1 MENAASHL
9 ELDTEQT
16 FKKKGRNKHMKR
28 LLPYMKGYWKECILG
43 PIFKLLEAI
52 FELIVPLVT
61 AKMIDVG
68 IASGDGGY
76 ICRMGGVLILLAAC
90 GLCFALICQY
100 FAAKCAYGFGTA
112 LRSAMYRHVN
122 TLSHSAVD
130 RLGTASLIT
139 RITSDTNSVQSGLNM
154 MIRLATRCPF
164 LIIGA
169 AVMAMRIDLKLSLV
183 FLIAIPIIG
192 GLLYGVTRWTVPRYG
207 ENQSRLDQIARHTR
221 ENLDGVRVIRA
232 FSRQE
237 EEIASYRQDCDTFAR
252 KSVSV
257 GRVGAI
263 LNPASFLIMNL
274 GIVAVL
280 WFGGIR
286 VDTGHLTQ
294 GELTAF
300 VNYMTQIALSMVR
313 MAELLVSFNKAAA
326 SAKRISDVLAEEP
339 EITDGSETA
348 AVRTDVPAVAFDHVT
363 FAYPGGGEAAL
374 HDISFSLNAGETL
387 GIIGGTGSGKSTVA
401 NLIPRFYDATRGSVQ
416 IYGKDVRSYDLRSLR
431 QLIGVVP
438 QKALLVSGTIG
449 DNLRWGREDAP
460 DQTLVQA
467 CQIAQA
473 WEFVSQTKDG
483 LETSVAQGGR
493 SLSGGQKQR
502 LTIARALVGAPEIL
516 ILDDS
521 MSALDYATDLA
532 LRQALQKELPQT
544 TKIVISQRAT
554 SIQHAD
560 HILVMEDGRCVGYGT
575 HETLLTDCPVY
586 EEIYRMQM
594 Q

>member
-1 MENAASHL
+1 MK
-9 ELDTEQT
+9 Q
-16 FKKKGRNKHMKR
+16 KKQGSVKR

-43 PIFKLLEAI
+43 PVFKLLEAI

-68 IASGDGGY
+68 IANRDAGY
-76 ICRMGGVLILLAAC
+76 IWKMGGAMLVLAAC
-90 GLCFALICQY
+90 GLAFALICQY
-100 FAAKCAYGFGTA
+100 YASKCAYGFGTA
-112 LRSAMYRHVN
+112 LRRALYHHVN

-130 RLGTASLIT
+130 RIGTASLIT
-139 RITSDTNSVQSGLNM
+139 RITSDTNTVQSGLNM

-169 AVMAMRIDLKLSLV
+169 AVMAMRIDLKLSII
-183 FLIAIPIIG
+183 FLIAIPVIG
-192 GLLYGVTRWTVPRYG
+192 VLLYSVTCWTIPRYG
-207 ENQSRLDQIARHTR
+207 ENQGKLDNIARHTR

-232 FSRQE
+232 FSRQD
-237 EEIASYRQDCDTFAR
+237 EEIASYREDCDVFAKR
-252 KSVSV
+252 SIAV

-263 LNPASFLIMNL
+263 LNPASFFIMNM

-313 MAELLVSFNKAAA
+313 MAELLISFNKAAA
-326 SAKRISDVLAEEP
+326 SAKRVSDVLAEESD
-339 EITDGSETA
+339 ITDGTETL
-348 AVRTDVPAVAFDHVT
+348 AVREDVPALVFDHVT
-363 FAYPGGGEAAL
+363 FSYPGGGESAIQ
-374 HDISFSLNAGETL
+374 DISFTLNAGETL

-401 NLIPRFYDATRGSVQ
+401 NLIPRFYNTTEGTVRV
-416 IYGKDVRSYDLRSLR
+416 YGEDVRSYTLDSLR
-431 QLIGVVP
+431 KIIGVVP
-438 QKALLVSGTIG
+438 QKASLVSGTIA
-449 DNLRWGREDAP
+449 DNLRWGDA
-460 DQTLVQA
+460 DANAEELEEA
-467 CQIAQA
+467 CRIAQA
-473 WEFVSQTKDG
+473 WEFVSQTPNG
-483 LETSVAQGGR
+483 LETKVTQGGR

-502 LTIARALVGAPEIL
+502 LTIARALTGHPKLL

-521 MSALDYATDLA
+521 MSALDYATDLE
-532 LRQALQKELPQT
+532 LRRQLASKMGDV
-544 TKIVISQRAT
+544 TKIMISQRAT

-560 HILVMEDGRCVGYGT
+560 HILVMDDGRCVGYGT
-575 HETLLTDCPVY
+575 HAELLEQCPVY
-586 EEIYRMQM
+586 ADIYRTQM

>member
-1 MENAASHL
+1 
-9 ELDTEQT
+9 
-16 FKKKGRNKHMKR
+16 MKR

-43 PIFKLLEAI
+43 PVFKLLEAI

-61 AKMIDVG
+61 ARMIDVG
-68 IASGDGGY
+68 IANRDMGY
-76 ICRMGGVLILLAAC
+76 IWRMGGLMIVLAAC
-90 GLCFALICQY
+90 GLLFALICQY
-100 FAAKCAYGFGTA
+100 FASKCAYGFGTA
-112 LRSAMYRHVN
+112 LRSALYRHVN
-122 TLSHSAVD
+122 TLSHSALD
-130 RLGTASLIT
+130 RIGTASLIT
-139 RITSDTNSVQSGLNM
+139 RITSDTNTVQSGLNM

-169 AVMAMRIDLKLSLV
+169 AIMAMRIDLKLSV
-183 FLIAIPIIG
+183 IFLIAIPIIG
-192 GLLYGVTRWTVPRYG
+192 VLLYGVTCWTIPRYG
-207 ENQSRLDQIARHTR
+207 ENQGKLDNIARHTR

-237 EEIASYRQDCDTFAR
+237 EEIASYREDCDVFAKR
-252 KSVSV
+252 SIAV

-280 WFGGIR
+280 WFGGVR

-313 MAELLVSFNKAAA
+313 MAELLISFNKAAA
-326 SAKRISDVLAEEP
+326 SAKRVSDILAEEP
-339 EITDGSETA
+339 DIVGGDA
-348 AVRTDVPAVAFDHVT
+348 ALNFRQEQPVLEFDHVT

-374 HDISFSLNAGETL
+374 SDISFFLLPGETL
-387 GIIGGTGSGKSTVA
+387 GIIGGTGSGKSTIA
-401 NLIPRFYDATRGSVQ
+401 NLIPRFYDTKEGSVR
-416 IYGKDVRSYDLRSLR
+416 ICGKDVRSYALEELR
-431 QLIGVVP
+431 QFVGVVP
-438 QKALLVSGTIG
+438 QRASLVTGTIA
-449 DNLRWGREDAP
+449 DNLRWGNPDA
-460 DQTLVQA
+460 DTAELEQA
-467 CQIAQA
+467 CKIAQA
-473 WEFVSQTKDG
+473 WEFVSQTPKG
-483 LETSVAQGGR
+483 LETPVTQGGR

-502 LTIARALVGAPEIL
+502 LTIARAMVGAPKLL

-532 LRQALQKELPQT
+532 LRRALAEKMQDV

-560 HILVMEDGRCVGYGT
+560 HILVMEDGKCVGYGT
-575 HETLLTDCPVY
+575 HEELLVQCPVY
-586 EEIYRMQM
+586 AEIFQTQM

>member
-1 MENAASHL
+1 MKP
-9 ELDTEQT
+9 
-16 FKKKGRNKHMKR
+16 KKAGSVRR

-68 IASGDGGY
+68 IANRDTGY
-76 ICRMGGVLILLAAC
+76 IWKMGGAMFLLAAC
-90 GLCFALICQY
+90 GLIFALICQY
-100 FAAKCAYGFGTA
+100 YASKCAYGFGTA
-112 LRSAMYRHVN
+112 LRRALYRHVN

-130 RLGTASLIT
+130 RIGTASLIT
-139 RITSDTNSVQSGLNM
+139 RITSDSNTVQSGLNM
-154 MIRLATRCPF
+154 VIRLATRCPF

-169 AVMAMRIDLKLSLV
+169 AIMAMRIDLKLSII

-192 GLLYGVTRWTVPRYG
+192 VLLYSVTCWTIPRYG
-207 ENQSRLDQIARHTR
+207 ENQGKLDNIARHTR

-232 FSRQE
+232 FSRQD
-237 EEIASYRQDCDTFAR
+237 EEIESYRNDCDVFAKR
-252 KSVSV
+252 SIAV

-263 LNPASFLIMNL
+263 LNPASFFIMNM

-313 MAELLVSFNKAAA
+313 MAELLISFNKAAA

-339 EITDGSETA
+339 EITDGEKPLTVQEQA
-348 AVRTDVPAVAFDHVT
+348 PVLAFDHVT
-363 FAYPGGGEAAL
+363 FAYPDGGEAAI
-374 HDISFSLNAGETL
+374 HDISFSLRAGETL
-387 GIIGGTGSGKSTVA
+387 GIIGGTGSGKSTIA
-401 NLIPRFYDATRGSVQ
+401 NLIPRFYDTTEGTVR
-416 IYGKDVRSYDLRSLR
+416 IYGEDVRSYTLDSLR
-431 QLIGVVP
+431 QIIGVVP
-438 QKALLVSGTIG
+438 QKASLVSGTIAE
-449 DNLRWGREDAP
+449 NLRWGDAAA
-460 DQTLVQA
+460 DDAELEHA
-467 CQIAQA
+467 CKIAQA
-473 WEFVSQTKDG
+473 WEFVSQTSRG
-483 LETSVAQGGR
+483 LETKVTQGGR

-502 LTIARALVGAPEIL
+502 LTIARALVGHPKL
-516 ILDDS
+516 LVLDDS
-521 MSALDYATDLA
+521 MSALDYATDLE
-532 LRQALQKELPQT
+532 LRRQLAAEMGDV
-544 TKIVISQRAT
+544 TKIMISQRAT

-560 HILVMEDGRCVGYGT
+560 HILVMDDGKCVGYGT
-575 HETLLTDCPVY
+575 HDELLVQCPVY
-586 EEIYRMQM
+586 ADIYHTQM

>member
-1 MENAASHL
+1 MKP
-9 ELDTEQT
+9 
-16 FKKKGRNKHMKR
+16 KKAGSVRR

-68 IASGDGGY
+68 IANRATGY
-76 ICRMGGVLILLAAC
+76 IWKMGGAMFLLAAC
-90 GLCFALICQY
+90 GLAFALICQY
-100 FAAKCAYGFGTA
+100 YASKCAYGFGTA
-112 LRSAMYRHVN
+112 LRRALYRHVN

-130 RLGTASLIT
+130 RIGTASLIT
-139 RITSDTNSVQSGLNM
+139 RITSDSNTVQSGLNM

-169 AVMAMRIDLKLSLV
+169 AIMAMRIDLKLSII

-192 GLLYGVTRWTVPRYG
+192 VLLYSVTCWTIPRYG
-207 ENQSRLDQIARHTR
+207 ENQGKLDNIARHTR

-232 FSRQE
+232 FSRQD
-237 EEIASYRQDCDTFAR
+237 EEIESYRNDCDVFAKR
-252 KSVSV
+252 SIAV

-263 LNPASFLIMNL
+263 LNPASFFIMNM

-313 MAELLVSFNKAAA
+313 MAELLISFNKAAA

-339 EITDGSETA
+339 EITDGEKPLTVQEQA
-348 AVRTDVPAVAFDHVT
+348 PVLAFDHVT
-363 FAYPGGGEAAL
+363 FAYPDGGEAAI
-374 HDISFSLNAGETL
+374 HDISFSLRAGETL
-387 GIIGGTGSGKSTVA
+387 GIIGGTGSGKSTIA
-401 NLIPRFYDATRGSVQ
+401 NLIPRFYDTTEGTVR
-416 IYGKDVRSYDLRSLR
+416 IYGEDVRSYTLDSLR
-431 QLIGVVP
+431 QIIGVVP
-438 QKALLVSGTIG
+438 QKASLVSGTIAE
-449 DNLRWGREDAP
+449 NLRWGDAAA
-460 DQTLVQA
+460 DDAELEHA
-467 CQIAQA
+467 CKIAQA
-473 WEFVSQTKDG
+473 WEFVSQTSRG
-483 LETSVAQGGR
+483 LETKVTQGGR

-502 LTIARALVGAPEIL
+502 LTIARALVGHPKLL

-521 MSALDYATDLA
+521 MSALDYATDLE
-532 LRQALQKELPQT
+532 LRRQLAAEMGDV
-544 TKIVISQRAT
+544 TKIMISQRAT

-560 HILVMEDGRCVGYGT
+560 HILVMDDGRCVGYGT
-575 HETLLTDCPVY
+575 HDELLVQCPVY
-586 EEIYRMQM
+586 ADIYHTQM

>member
-1 MENAASHL
+1 MKP
-9 ELDTEQT
+9 
-16 FKKKGRNKHMKR
+16 KKAGSVRR

-68 IASGDGGY
+68 IANRDTGY
-76 ICRMGGVLILLAAC
+76 IWKMGGAMFLLAAC
-90 GLCFALICQY
+90 GLAFALICQY
-100 FAAKCAYGFGTA
+100 YASKCAYGFGTA
-112 LRSAMYRHVN
+112 LRRALYRHVN

-130 RLGTASLIT
+130 RIGTASLIT
-139 RITSDTNSVQSGLNM
+139 RITSDSNTVQSGLNM
-154 MIRLATRCPF
+154 VIRLATRCPF

-169 AVMAMRIDLKLSLV
+169 AIMAMRIDLKLSII

-192 GLLYGVTRWTVPRYG
+192 VLLYSVTCWTIPRYG
-207 ENQSRLDQIARHTR
+207 ENQGKLDNIARHTR

-232 FSRQE
+232 FSRQD
-237 EEIASYRQDCDTFAR
+237 EEIESYRNDCDVFAKR
-252 KSVSV
+252 SIAV

-263 LNPASFLIMNL
+263 LNPASFFIMNM

-313 MAELLVSFNKAAA
+313 MAELLISFNKAAA

-339 EITDGSETA
+339 EITDGEKPMTVQEQA
-348 AVRTDVPAVAFDHVT
+348 PVLAFDHVT
-363 FAYPGGGEAAL
+363 FAYPDGGEAAI
-374 HDISFSLNAGETL
+374 HDISFSLRAGETL
-387 GIIGGTGSGKSTVA
+387 GIIGGTGSGKSTIA
-401 NLIPRFYDATRGSVQ
+401 NLIPRFYDTTEGTVR
-416 IYGKDVRSYDLRSLR
+416 IYGEDVRSYTLDSLR
-431 QLIGVVP
+431 QIIGVVP
-438 QKALLVSGTIG
+438 QKASLVSGTIAE
-449 DNLRWGREDAP
+449 NLRWGDAAA
-460 DQTLVQA
+460 DDAELEHA
-467 CQIAQA
+467 CKIAQA
-473 WEFVSQTKDG
+473 WEFVSQTSRG
-483 LETSVAQGGR
+483 LETKVTQGGR

-502 LTIARALVGAPEIL
+502 LTIARALVGHPKLL

-521 MSALDYATDLA
+521 MSALDYATDLE
-532 LRQALQKELPQT
+532 LRRQLAAEMGDV
-544 TKIVISQRAT
+544 TKIMISQRAT

-560 HILVMEDGRCVGYGT
+560 HMVVMDDGKCVGYGT
-575 HETLLTDCPVY
+575 HDELLVQCPVY
-586 EEIYRMQM
+586 ADIYHTQM

>member
-1 MENAASHL
+1 MKP
-9 ELDTEQT
+9 
-16 FKKKGRNKHMKR
+16 KKAGSVRR

-68 IASGDGGY
+68 IANRDIGY
-76 ICRMGGVLILLAAC
+76 IWKMGGAMFLLAAC
-90 GLCFALICQY
+90 GLAFALICQY
-100 FAAKCAYGFGTA
+100 YASKCAYGFGTA
-112 LRSAMYRHVN
+112 LRRALYRHVN

-130 RLGTASLIT
+130 RIGTASLIT
-139 RITSDTNSVQSGLNM
+139 RITSDSNTVQSGLNM

-169 AVMAMRIDLKLSLV
+169 AIMAMRIDLKLSII

-192 GLLYGVTRWTVPRYG
+192 VLLYSVTCWTIPRYG
-207 ENQSRLDQIARHTR
+207 ENQGKLDNIARHTR

-232 FSRQE
+232 FSRQD
-237 EEIASYRQDCDTFAR
+237 EEIESYRNDCDVFAKR
-252 KSVSV
+252 SIAV

-263 LNPASFLIMNL
+263 LNPASFFIMNM

-313 MAELLVSFNKAAA
+313 MAELLISFNKAAA

-339 EITDGSETA
+339 EITDGEKLLTVQEQA
-348 AVRTDVPAVAFDHVT
+348 PVLAFDHVT
-363 FAYPGGGEAAL
+363 FAYPDGGEAAI
-374 HDISFSLNAGETL
+374 HDISFSLRAGETL
-387 GIIGGTGSGKSTVA
+387 GIIGGTGSGKSTIA
-401 NLIPRFYDATRGSVQ
+401 NLIPRFYDTTEGTVR
-416 IYGKDVRSYDLRSLR
+416 IYGEDVRSYTLDSLR
-431 QLIGVVP
+431 QIIGVVP
-438 QKALLVSGTIG
+438 QKASLVSGTIAE
-449 DNLRWGREDAP
+449 NLRWGDAAA
-460 DQTLVQA
+460 DDAELEHA
-467 CQIAQA
+467 CKIAQA
-473 WEFVSQTKDG
+473 WEFVSQTSRG
-483 LETSVAQGGR
+483 LETKVTQGGR

-502 LTIARALVGAPEIL
+502 LTIARALVGHPKLL

-521 MSALDYATDLA
+521 MSALDYATDLE
-532 LRQALQKELPQT
+532 LRRQLAAEMGDV
-544 TKIVISQRAT
+544 TKIMISQRAT

-560 HILVMEDGRCVGYGT
+560 HILVMDDGRCVGYGT
-575 HETLLTDCPVY
+575 HDELLVQCPVY
-586 EEIYRMQM
+586 ADIYHTQM

>member
-1 MENAASHL
+1 MKP
-9 ELDTEQT
+9 
-16 FKKKGRNKHMKR
+16 KKAGSVRR

-68 IASGDGGY
+68 ITNRDTGY
-76 ICRMGGVLILLAAC
+76 IWKMGGAMFLLAAC
-90 GLCFALICQY
+90 GLVFALICQY
-100 FAAKCAYGFGTA
+100 YASKCAYGFGTA
-112 LRSAMYRHVN
+112 LRRALYRHVN

-130 RLGTASLIT
+130 RIGTASLIT
-139 RITSDTNSVQSGLNM
+139 RITSDSNTVQSGLNM
-154 MIRLATRCPF
+154 MIRLAPRCPF

-169 AVMAMRIDLKLSLV
+169 AIMAMRIDLKLSII

-192 GLLYGVTRWTVPRYG
+192 VLLYSVTCWTIPRYG
-207 ENQSRLDQIARHTR
+207 ENQGKLDNIARHTR

-232 FSRQE
+232 FSRQD
-237 EEIASYRQDCDTFAR
+237 EEIESYRNDCDVFAKR
-252 KSVSV
+252 SIAV

-263 LNPASFLIMNL
+263 LNPASFFIMNM

-313 MAELLVSFNKAAA
+313 MAELLISFNKAAA

-339 EITDGSETA
+339 EITDGEKPLEVQEQA
-348 AVRTDVPAVAFDHVT
+348 PVLAFDHVT
-363 FAYPGGGEAAL
+363 FAYPDGGEAAI
-374 HDISFSLNAGETL
+374 HDISFSLRAGETL
-387 GIIGGTGSGKSTVA
+387 GIIGGTGSGKSTIA
-401 NLIPRFYDATRGSVQ
+401 NLIPRFYDTTEGTVR
-416 IYGKDVRSYDLRSLR
+416 IYGEDVRSYTLDSLR
-431 QLIGVVP
+431 QVIGVVP
-438 QKALLVSGTIG
+438 QKASLVSGTIAE
-449 DNLRWGREDAP
+449 NLRWGDAAA
-460 DQTLVQA
+460 DDAELEHA
-467 CQIAQA
+467 CKIAQA
-473 WEFVSQTKDG
+473 WEFVSQTSRG
-483 LETSVAQGGR
+483 LETKVTQGGR

-502 LTIARALVGAPEIL
+502 LTIARALVGHPKLL

-521 MSALDYATDLA
+521 MSALDYATDLE
-532 LRQALQKELPQT
+532 LRRQLAAEMGDV
-544 TKIVISQRAT
+544 TKIMISQRAT

-560 HILVMEDGRCVGYGT
+560 HILVMDDGKCVGYGT
-575 HETLLTDCPVY
+575 HDELLVQCPVY
-586 EEIYRMQM
+586 ADIYHTQM

>member
-1 MENAASHL
+1 MKP
-9 ELDTEQT
+9 
-16 FKKKGRNKHMKR
+16 KKAGSVRR

-68 IASGDGGY
+68 ITNRDTGY
-76 ICRMGGVLILLAAC
+76 IWKMGGAMFLLAAC
-90 GLCFALICQY
+90 GLVFALICQY
-100 FAAKCAYGFGTA
+100 YASKCAYGFGTA
-112 LRSAMYRHVN
+112 LRRALYRHVN

-130 RLGTASLIT
+130 RIGTASLIT
-139 RITSDTNSVQSGLNM
+139 RITSDSNTVQSGLNM
-154 MIRLATRCPF
+154 VIRLATRCPF

-169 AVMAMRIDLKLSLV
+169 AIMAMRIDLKLSII

-192 GLLYGVTRWTVPRYG
+192 VLLYSVTCWTIPRYG
-207 ENQSRLDQIARHTR
+207 ENQGKLDNIARHTR

-232 FSRQE
+232 FSRQD
-237 EEIASYRQDCDTFAR
+237 EEIESYRNDCDVFAKR
-252 KSVSV
+252 SIAV

-263 LNPASFLIMNL
+263 LNPASFFIMNM

-280 WFGGIR
+280 WFGSIR

-313 MAELLVSFNKAAA
+313 MAELLISFNKAAA

-339 EITDGSETA
+339 EITDGEKPLEVQEQA
-348 AVRTDVPAVAFDHVT
+348 PVLAFDHVT
-363 FAYPGGGEAAL
+363 FAYPDGGEAAI
-374 HDISFSLNAGETL
+374 HDISFSLRAGETL
-387 GIIGGTGSGKSTVA
+387 GIIGGTGSGKSTIA
-401 NLIPRFYDATRGSVQ
+401 NLIPRFYDTTEGTVR
-416 IYGKDVRSYDLRSLR
+416 IYGEDVRSYTLDSLR
-431 QLIGVVP
+431 QVIGVVP
-438 QKALLVSGTIG
+438 QKASLVSGTIAE
-449 DNLRWGREDAP
+449 NLRWGDAAAG
-460 DQTLVQA
+460 DAELEHA
-467 CQIAQA
+467 CKIAQA
-473 WEFVSQTKDG
+473 WEFVSQTSEG
-483 LETSVAQGGR
+483 LETKVTQGGR

-502 LTIARALVGAPEIL
+502 LTIARALVGHPKLL

-521 MSALDYATDLA
+521 MSALDYATDLE
-532 LRQALQKELPQT
+532 LRRQLAAEMGDV
-544 TKIVISQRAT
+544 TKIMISQRAT

-560 HILVMEDGRCVGYGT
+560 HILVMDDGKCVGYGT
-575 HETLLTDCPVY
+575 HDELLVQCPVY
-586 EEIYRMQM
+586 ADIYHTQM

>member
-1 MENAASHL
+1 MKP
-9 ELDTEQT
+9 
-16 FKKKGRNKHMKR
+16 KKAGSVRR

-68 IASGDGGY
+68 IANRDTGY
-76 ICRMGGVLILLAAC
+76 IWKMGGAMFLLAAC
-90 GLCFALICQY
+90 GLAFALICQY
-100 FAAKCAYGFGTA
+100 YASKCAYGFGTA
-112 LRSAMYRHVN
+112 LRRALYRHVN

-130 RLGTASLIT
+130 RIGTASLIT
-139 RITSDTNSVQSGLNM
+139 RITSDSNTVQSGLNM
-154 MIRLATRCPF
+154 VIRLATRCPF

-169 AVMAMRIDLKLSLV
+169 AIMAMRIDLKLSII

-192 GLLYGVTRWTVPRYG
+192 VLLYSVTCWTIPRYG
-207 ENQSRLDQIARHTR
+207 ENQGKLDNIARHTR

-232 FSRQE
+232 FSRQD
-237 EEIASYRQDCDTFAR
+237 EEIKSYRNDCDVFAKR
-252 KSVSV
+252 SIAV

-263 LNPASFLIMNL
+263 LNPASFFIMNM

-313 MAELLVSFNKAAA
+313 MAELLISFNKAAA

-339 EITDGSETA
+339 EITDGEKPLTVQGQA
-348 AVRTDVPAVAFDHVT
+348 PVLAFDHVT
-363 FAYPGGGEAAL
+363 FAYPDGGEAAI
-374 HDISFSLNAGETL
+374 HDISFSLRAGETL
-387 GIIGGTGSGKSTVA
+387 GIIGGTGSGKSTIA
-401 NLIPRFYDATRGSVQ
+401 NLIPRFYDTTEGTVR
-416 IYGKDVRSYDLRSLR
+416 IYGEDVRSYTLDSLR
-431 QLIGVVP
+431 QIIGVVP
-438 QKALLVSGTIG
+438 QKASLVSGTIAE
-449 DNLRWGREDAP
+449 NLRWGDAAA
-460 DQTLVQA
+460 DDAELEHA
-467 CQIAQA
+467 CKIAQA
-473 WEFVSQTKDG
+473 WEFVSQTSRG
-483 LETSVAQGGR
+483 LETKVTQGGR

-502 LTIARALVGAPEIL
+502 LTIARALVGHPKLL

-521 MSALDYATDLA
+521 MSALDYATDLE
-532 LRQALQKELPQT
+532 LRRQLAAEMGDV
-544 TKIVISQRAT
+544 TKIMISQLAT

-560 HILVMEDGRCVGYGT
+560 HILVMDDGKCVGYGT
-575 HETLLTDCPVY
+575 HDELLVQCPVY
-586 EEIYRMQM
+586 ADIYHTQM

>member
-1 MENAASHL
+1 
-9 ELDTEQT
+9 
-16 FKKKGRNKHMKR
+16 MKR

-43 PIFKLLEAI
+43 PVFKLLEAI

-61 AKMIDVG
+61 ARMIDVG
-68 IASGDGGY
+68 IANRDMGY
-76 ICRMGGVLILLAAC
+76 IWRMGGLMIVLAAC
-90 GLCFALICQY
+90 GLLFALICQY
-100 FAAKCAYGFGTA
+100 FASKCAYGFGTA
-112 LRSAMYRHVN
+112 LRSALYRHVN
-122 TLSHSAVD
+122 TLSHSALD
-130 RLGTASLIT
+130 RIGTASLIT
-139 RITSDTNSVQSGLNM
+139 RITSDTNTVQSGLNM

-169 AVMAMRIDLKLSLV
+169 AIMAMRIDLKLSV
-183 FLIAIPIIG
+183 IFLIAIPIIG
-192 GLLYGVTRWTVPRYG
+192 VLLYGVTCWTIPRYG
-207 ENQSRLDQIARHTR
+207 ENQGKLDNIARHTR

-237 EEIASYRQDCDTFAR
+237 EEIASYREDCDVFAKR
-252 KSVSV
+252 SIAV

-280 WFGGIR
+280 WFGGVR

-313 MAELLVSFNKAAA
+313 MAELLISFNKAAA
-326 SAKRISDVLAEEP
+326 SAKRVSDILAEEP
-339 EITDGSETA
+339 DIVGGDA
-348 AVRTDVPAVAFDHVT
+348 ALDFRQEQPVLEFDHVT

-374 HDISFSLNAGETL
+374 SDISFSLLPGETL
-387 GIIGGTGSGKSTVA
+387 GIIGGTGSGKSTIA
-401 NLIPRFYDATRGSVQ
+401 NLIPRFYDTKEGSVR
-416 IYGKDVRSYDLRSLR
+416 ICGKDVRSYALEELR
-431 QLIGVVP
+431 QFVGVVP
-438 QKALLVSGTIG
+438 QRASLVTGTIA
-449 DNLRWGREDAP
+449 DNLRWGNPDA
-460 DQTLVQA
+460 DTAELEQA
-467 CQIAQA
+467 CKIAQA
-473 WEFVSQTKDG
+473 WEFVSQAPQG
-483 LETSVAQGGR
+483 LETSVTQGGR

-502 LTIARALVGAPEIL
+502 LTIARAMVGAPKLL

-532 LRQALQKELPQT
+532 LRRALAEKMQDV

-560 HILVMEDGRCVGYGT
+560 HILVMEDGKCVGYGT
-575 HETLLTDCPVY
+575 HEELLVQCPVY
-586 EEIYRMQM
+586 AEIFQTQM

>member
-1 MENAASHL
+1 MKP
-9 ELDTEQT
+9 
-16 FKKKGRNKHMKR
+16 KKAGSVRR

-68 IASGDGGY
+68 IANRDTGY
-76 ICRMGGVLILLAAC
+76 IWKMGGAMFLLAAC
-90 GLCFALICQY
+90 GLAFALICQY
-100 FAAKCAYGFGTA
+100 YASKCAYGFGTA
-112 LRSAMYRHVN
+112 LRRALYRHVN

-130 RLGTASLIT
+130 RIGTASLIT
-139 RITSDTNSVQSGLNM
+139 RITSDSNTVQSGLNM
-154 MIRLATRCPF
+154 VIRLATRCPF

-169 AVMAMRIDLKLSLV
+169 AIMAMRIDLKLSII

-192 GLLYGVTRWTVPRYG
+192 VLLYSVTCWTIPRYG
-207 ENQSRLDQIARHTR
+207 ENQGKLDNIARHTR

-232 FSRQE
+232 FSRQD
-237 EEIASYRQDCDTFAR
+237 EEIESYRNDCDVFAKR
-252 KSVSV
+252 SIAV

-263 LNPASFLIMNL
+263 LNPASFFIMNM

-313 MAELLVSFNKAAA
+313 MAELLISFNKAAA

-339 EITDGSETA
+339 EITDGEKPLTVQEQA
-348 AVRTDVPAVAFDHVT
+348 PVLAFDHVT
-363 FAYPGGGEAAL
+363 FAYPDGGEAAI
-374 HDISFSLNAGETL
+374 HDISFSLRAGETL
-387 GIIGGTGSGKSTVA
+387 GIIGGTGSGKSTIA
-401 NLIPRFYDATRGSVQ
+401 NLIPRFYDTTEGTVR
-416 IYGKDVRSYDLRSLR
+416 IYGEDVRSYTLDSLR
-431 QLIGVVP
+431 QVIGVVP
-438 QKALLVSGTIG
+438 QKASLVSGTIAE
-449 DNLRWGREDAP
+449 NLRWGDAAA
-460 DQTLVQA
+460 DDAELEHA
-467 CQIAQA
+467 CKIAQA
-473 WEFVSQTKDG
+473 WEFVSQTSRG
-483 LETSVAQGGR
+483 LETKVTQGGR

-502 LTIARALVGAPEIL
+502 LTIARALVGHPKLL

-521 MSALDYATDLA
+521 MSALDYATYLELRRQLA
-532 LRQALQKELPQT
+532 AEMGDV
-544 TKIVISQRAT
+544 TKIMISQRAT

-560 HILVMEDGRCVGYGT
+560 HILVMDDGKCVGYGT
-575 HETLLTDCPVY
+575 HDELLVQCPVY
-586 EEIYRMQM
+586 ADIYHTQM

>member
-1 MENAASHL
+1 MKP
-9 ELDTEQT
+9 
-16 FKKKGRNKHMKR
+16 KKAGSVRR

-68 IASGDGGY
+68 ITNRDTGY
-76 ICRMGGVLILLAAC
+76 IWKMGGAMFLLAAC
-90 GLCFALICQY
+90 GLAFALICQY
-100 FAAKCAYGFGTA
+100 YASKCAYGFGTA
-112 LRSAMYRHVN
+112 LRRALYRHVN

-130 RLGTASLIT
+130 RIGTASLIT
-139 RITSDTNSVQSGLNM
+139 RITSDSNTVQSGLNM

-169 AVMAMRIDLKLSLV
+169 AIMAMRIDLKLSII

-192 GLLYGVTRWTVPRYG
+192 VLLYSVTCWTIPRYG
-207 ENQSRLDQIARHTR
+207 ENQGKLDNIARHTR

-232 FSRQE
+232 FSRQD
-237 EEIASYRQDCDTFAR
+237 EEIESYRNDCDVFAKR
-252 KSVSV
+252 SIAV

-263 LNPASFLIMNL
+263 LNPASFFIMNM

-313 MAELLVSFNKAAA
+313 MAELLISFNKAAA

-339 EITDGSETA
+339 EITDGEKPLEVQEQA
-348 AVRTDVPAVAFDHVT
+348 PVLAFDHVT
-363 FAYPGGGEAAL
+363 FAYPDGGEAAI
-374 HDISFSLNAGETL
+374 HDISFSLRAGETL
-387 GIIGGTGSGKSTVA
+387 GIIGGTGSGKSTIA
-401 NLIPRFYDATRGSVQ
+401 NLIPRFYDTTEGTVR
-416 IYGKDVRSYDLRSLR
+416 IYGEDVRSYTLDSLR
-431 QLIGVVP
+431 QVIGVVP
-438 QKALLVSGTIG
+438 QKASLVSGTIAE
-449 DNLRWGREDAP
+449 NLRWGDAAA
-460 DQTLVQA
+460 DDAELEHA
-467 CQIAQA
+467 CKIAQA
-473 WEFVSQTKDG
+473 WEFVSQTSRG
-483 LETSVAQGGR
+483 LETKVTQGGR

-502 LTIARALVGAPEIL
+502 LTIARALIGHPKLL

-521 MSALDYATDLA
+521 MSALDYATDLE
-532 LRQALQKELPQT
+532 LRRQLAAEMGDV
-544 TKIVISQRAT
+544 TKIMISQRAT

-560 HILVMEDGRCVGYGT
+560 HILVMDDGRCVGYGT
-575 HETLLTDCPVY
+575 HEELLVQCPVY
-586 EEIYRMQM
+586 ADIYHTQM

>member
-1 MENAASHL
+1 MKP
-9 ELDTEQT
+9 
-16 FKKKGRNKHMKR
+16 KKAGSVRR

-68 IASGDGGY
+68 IANRDTGY
-76 ICRMGGVLILLAAC
+76 IWKMGGAMFLLAAC
-90 GLCFALICQY
+90 GLAFALICQY
-100 FAAKCAYGFGTA
+100 YASKCAYGFGTA
-112 LRSAMYRHVN
+112 LRRALYRHVN

-130 RLGTASLIT
+130 RIGTASLIT
-139 RITSDTNSVQSGLNM
+139 RITSDSNTVQSGLNM

-169 AVMAMRIDLKLSLV
+169 AIMAMRIDLKLSII

-192 GLLYGVTRWTVPRYG
+192 VLLYSVTCWTIPRYG
-207 ENQSRLDQIARHTR
+207 ENQGKLDNIARHTR

-232 FSRQE
+232 FSRQD
-237 EEIASYRQDCDTFAR
+237 EEIESYRNDCDVFAKR
-252 KSVSV
+252 SIAV

-263 LNPASFLIMNL
+263 LNPASFFIMNM

-313 MAELLVSFNKAAA
+313 MAELLISFNKAAA

-339 EITDGSETA
+339 EITDGEKPLTVQEQA
-348 AVRTDVPAVAFDHVT
+348 PVLAFDHVT
-363 FAYPGGGEAAL
+363 FAYPDGGEAAI
-374 HDISFSLNAGETL
+374 HDLSFSLRAGETL
-387 GIIGGTGSGKSTVA
+387 GIIGGTGSGKSTIA
-401 NLIPRFYDATRGSVQ
+401 NLIPRFYDTTEGTVR
-416 IYGKDVRSYDLRSLR
+416 IYGEDVRSYTLDSLR
-431 QLIGVVP
+431 QIIGVVP
-438 QKALLVSGTIG
+438 QKASLVSGTIAE
-449 DNLRWGREDAP
+449 NLRWGDAAA
-460 DQTLVQA
+460 DDAELEHA
-467 CQIAQA
+467 CKIAQA
-473 WEFVSQTKDG
+473 WEFVSQTSRG
-483 LETSVAQGGR
+483 LETKVTQGGR

-502 LTIARALVGAPEIL
+502 LTIARALVGHPKLL

-521 MSALDYATDLA
+521 MSALDYATDLE
-532 LRQALQKELPQT
+532 LRRQLAAEMGDV
-544 TKIVISQRAT
+544 TKIMISQRAT

-560 HILVMEDGRCVGYGT
+560 HILVMDDGRCVGYGT
-575 HETLLTDCPVY
+575 HDELLVQCPVY
-586 EEIYRMQM
+586 ADIYHTQM

>member
-1 MENAASHL
+1 MKP
-9 ELDTEQT
+9 
-16 FKKKGRNKHMKR
+16 KKAGSVRR

-68 IASGDGGY
+68 IANRDTGY
-76 ICRMGGVLILLAAC
+76 IWKMGGAMFLLAAC
-90 GLCFALICQY
+90 GLAFALICQY
-100 FAAKCAYGFGTA
+100 YASKCAYGFGTA
-112 LRSAMYRHVN
+112 LRRALYRHVN

-130 RLGTASLIT
+130 RIGTASLIT
-139 RITSDTNSVQSGLNM
+139 RITSDSNTVQSGLNM

-169 AVMAMRIDLKLSLV
+169 AIMAMRIDLKLSII

-192 GLLYGVTRWTVPRYG
+192 VLLYSVTCWTIPRYG
-207 ENQSRLDQIARHTR
+207 ENQGKLDNIARHTR

-232 FSRQE
+232 FSRQD
-237 EEIASYRQDCDTFAR
+237 EEIESYRNDCDVFAKR
-252 KSVSV
+252 SIAV

-263 LNPASFLIMNL
+263 LNPASFFIMNM

-313 MAELLVSFNKAAA
+313 MAELLISFNKAAA

-339 EITDGSETA
+339 EITDGEKPLTVQEQA
-348 AVRTDVPAVAFDHVT
+348 PVLAFDHVT
-363 FAYPGGGEAAL
+363 FAYPDGGEAAI
-374 HDISFSLNAGETL
+374 HDISFSLRAGETL
-387 GIIGGTGSGKSTVA
+387 GIIGGTGSGKSTIA
-401 NLIPRFYDATRGSVQ
+401 NLIPRFYDTTEGTVR
-416 IYGKDVRSYDLRSLR
+416 IYGEDVRSYTLDSLR
-431 QLIGVVP
+431 QIIGVVP
-438 QKALLVSGTIG
+438 QKASLVSGTIAE
-449 DNLRWGREDAP
+449 NLRWGDAAA
-460 DQTLVQA
+460 DDAELEHA
-467 CQIAQA
+467 CKIAQA
-473 WEFVSQTKDG
+473 WEFVSQTSRG
-483 LETSVAQGGR
+483 LETKVTQGGR

-502 LTIARALVGAPEIL
+502 LTIARALVGHPKLL

-521 MSALDYATDLA
+521 MSALDYATDLELRRQLAAEMGDKINLSVCNAHHAPCFHCNGIVMGNHDNGIA
-532 LRQALQKELPQT
+532 LF
-544 TKIVISQRAT
+544 I
-554 SIQHAD
+554 
-560 HILVMEDGRCVGYGT
+560 
-575 HETLLTDCPVY
+575 
-586 EEIYRMQM
+586 
-594 Q
+594 

>member
-1 MENAASHL
+1 MKP
-9 ELDTEQT
+9 
-16 FKKKGRNKHMKR
+16 KKAGSVRR

-68 IASGDGGY
+68 IANRDTGY
-76 ICRMGGVLILLAAC
+76 IWKMGGAMFLLAAC
-90 GLCFALICQY
+90 GLAFALICQY
-100 FAAKCAYGFGTA
+100 YASKCAYGFGTA
-112 LRSAMYRHVN
+112 LRRALYRHVN
-122 TLSHSAVD
+122 TLSHSVVD
-130 RLGTASLIT
+130 RIGTASLIT
-139 RITSDTNSVQSGLNM
+139 RITSDSNTVQSGLNM
-154 MIRLATRCPF
+154 VIRLATRCPF

-169 AVMAMRIDLKLSLV
+169 AIMAMRIDLKLSII

-192 GLLYGVTRWTVPRYG
+192 VLLYSVTCWTIPRYG
-207 ENQSRLDQIARHTR
+207 ENQGKLDNIARHTR

-232 FSRQE
+232 FSRQD
-237 EEIASYRQDCDTFAR
+237 EEIESYRNDCDVFAKR
-252 KSVSV
+252 SIAV

-263 LNPASFLIMNL
+263 LNPASFFIMNM

-313 MAELLVSFNKAAA
+313 MAELLISFNKAAA

-339 EITDGSETA
+339 EITDGEKPLTVQGQA
-348 AVRTDVPAVAFDHVT
+348 PVLAFDHVT
-363 FAYPGGGEAAL
+363 FAYPDGGEAAI
-374 HDISFSLNAGETL
+374 HDISFSLRAGETL
-387 GIIGGTGSGKSTVA
+387 GIIGGTGSGKSTIA
-401 NLIPRFYDATRGSVQ
+401 NLIPRFYDTTEGTVR
-416 IYGKDVRSYDLRSLR
+416 IYGEDVRSYTLDSLR
-431 QLIGVVP
+431 QIIGVVP
-438 QKALLVSGTIG
+438 QKASLVSGTIAE
-449 DNLRWGREDAP
+449 NLRWGDAAA
-460 DQTLVQA
+460 DDAELEHA
-467 CQIAQA
+467 CKIAQA
-473 WEFVSQTKDG
+473 WEFVSQTSRG
-483 LETSVAQGGR
+483 LETKVTQGGR

-502 LTIARALVGAPEIL
+502 LTIARALVGHPKLL

-521 MSALDYATDLA
+521 MSALDYATDLE
-532 LRQALQKELPQT
+532 LRRQLAAEMGDV
-544 TKIVISQRAT
+544 TKIMISQRAT

-560 HILVMEDGRCVGYGT
+560 HILVMDDGKCVGYGT
-575 HETLLTDCPVY
+575 HDELLVQCPVY
-586 EEIYRMQM
+586 ADIYHTQM

>member
-1 MENAASHL
+1 MKP
-9 ELDTEQT
+9 
-16 FKKKGRNKHMKR
+16 KKAGSVRR

-68 IASGDGGY
+68 IANRDTGY
-76 ICRMGGVLILLAAC
+76 IWKMGGAMFLLAAC
-90 GLCFALICQY
+90 GLAFALICQY
-100 FAAKCAYGFGTA
+100 YASKCAYGFGTA
-112 LRSAMYRHVN
+112 LRRALYRHVN

-130 RLGTASLIT
+130 RIGTASLIT
-139 RITSDTNSVQSGLNM
+139 RITSDSNTVQSGLNM

-169 AVMAMRIDLKLSLV
+169 AIMAMRIDLKLSII

-192 GLLYGVTRWTVPRYG
+192 VLLYSVTCWTIPRYG
-207 ENQSRLDQIARHTR
+207 ENQGKLDNIARHTR

-232 FSRQE
+232 FSRQD
-237 EEIASYRQDCDTFAR
+237 EEIKSYRNDCDVFAKR
-252 KSVSV
+252 SIAV

-263 LNPASFLIMNL
+263 LNPASFFIMNM

-313 MAELLVSFNKAAA
+313 MAELLISFNKAAA

-339 EITDGSETA
+339 EITDGEKPLTVQEQA
-348 AVRTDVPAVAFDHVT
+348 PVLAFDHVT
-363 FAYPGGGEAAL
+363 FAYPDGGEAAI
-374 HDISFSLNAGETL
+374 HDISFSLRAGETL
-387 GIIGGTGSGKSTVA
+387 GIIGGTGSGKSTIA
-401 NLIPRFYDATRGSVQ
+401 NLIPRFYDTTEGTVR
-416 IYGKDVRSYDLRSLR
+416 IYGEDVRSYTLDSLR
-431 QLIGVVP
+431 QIIGVVP
-438 QKALLVSGTIG
+438 QKASLVSGTIAE
-449 DNLRWGREDAP
+449 NLRWGDAAA
-460 DQTLVQA
+460 DDAELEHA
-467 CQIAQA
+467 CKIAQA
-473 WEFVSQTKDG
+473 WEFVSQTSRG
-483 LETSVAQGGR
+483 LETKVTQGGR

-502 LTIARALVGAPEIL
+502 LTIARALVGHPKLL

-521 MSALDYATDLA
+521 MSALDYATDLE
-532 LRQALQKELPQT
+532 LRRQLAAEMGDV
-544 TKIVISQRAT
+544 TKIMISQRAT

-560 HILVMEDGRCVGYGT
+560 HILVMDDGKCVGYGT
-575 HETLLTDCPVY
+575 HDELLVQCPVY
-586 EEIYRMQM
+586 ADIYHTQM

>member
-1 MENAASHL
+1 MKP
-9 ELDTEQT
+9 
-16 FKKKGRNKHMKR
+16 KKAGSVRR

-68 IASGDGGY
+68 IANRDTGY
-76 ICRMGGVLILLAAC
+76 ILKMGGAMFLLAAC
-90 GLCFALICQY
+90 GLAFALICQY
-100 FAAKCAYGFGTA
+100 YASKCAYGFGTA
-112 LRSAMYRHVN
+112 LRRALYRHVN

-130 RLGTASLIT
+130 RIGTASLIT
-139 RITSDTNSVQSGLNM
+139 RITSDSNTVQSGLNM

-169 AVMAMRIDLKLSLV
+169 AIMAMRIDLKLSII

-192 GLLYGVTRWTVPRYG
+192 VLLYSVTCWTIPRYG
-207 ENQSRLDQIARHTR
+207 ENQGKLDNIARHTR

-232 FSRQE
+232 FSRQD
-237 EEIASYRQDCDTFAR
+237 EEIESYRNDCDVFAKR
-252 KSVSV
+252 SIAV

-263 LNPASFLIMNL
+263 LNPASFFIMNM

-313 MAELLVSFNKAAA
+313 MAELLISFNKAAA

-339 EITDGSETA
+339 EITDGEKLLTVQEQA
-348 AVRTDVPAVAFDHVT
+348 PVLAFDHVT
-363 FAYPGGGEAAL
+363 FAYPDGGEAAI
-374 HDISFSLNAGETL
+374 HDISFSLRAGETL
-387 GIIGGTGSGKSTVA
+387 GIIGGTGSGKSTIA
-401 NLIPRFYDATRGSVQ
+401 NLIPRFYDTTEGTVR
-416 IYGKDVRSYDLRSLR
+416 IYGEDVRSYTLDSLR
-431 QLIGVVP
+431 QIIGVVP
-438 QKALLVSGTIG
+438 QKASLVSGTIAE
-449 DNLRWGREDAP
+449 NLRWGDAAA
-460 DQTLVQA
+460 DDAELEHA
-467 CQIAQA
+467 CKIAQA
-473 WEFVSQTKDG
+473 WEFVSQTSRG
-483 LETSVAQGGR
+483 LETKVTQGGR

-502 LTIARALVGAPEIL
+502 LTIARALVGHPKLL

-521 MSALDYATDLA
+521 MSALDYATDLE
-532 LRQALQKELPQT
+532 LRRQLAAEMGDV
-544 TKIVISQRAT
+544 TKIMISQRAT

-560 HILVMEDGRCVGYGT
+560 HILVMDDGKCVGYGT
-575 HETLLTDCPVY
+575 HDELLVQCPVY
-586 EEIYRMQM
+586 ADIYHTQM

>member
-1 MENAASHL
+1 MKP
-9 ELDTEQT
+9 
-16 FKKKGRNKHMKR
+16 KKAGSVRR

-68 IASGDGGY
+68 ITNRDTGY
-76 ICRMGGVLILLAAC
+76 IWKMGGAMFLLAAC
-90 GLCFALICQY
+90 GLVFALICQY
-100 FAAKCAYGFGTA
+100 YASKCAYGFGTA
-112 LRSAMYRHVN
+112 LRRALYRHVN

-130 RLGTASLIT
+130 RIGTASLIT
-139 RITSDTNSVQSGLNM
+139 RITSDSNTVQSGLNM

-169 AVMAMRIDLKLSLV
+169 AIMAMRIDLKLSII

-192 GLLYGVTRWTVPRYG
+192 VLLYSVTCWTIPRYG
-207 ENQSRLDQIARHTR
+207 ENQGKLDNIARHTR

-232 FSRQE
+232 FSRQD
-237 EEIASYRQDCDTFAR
+237 EEIESYRNDCDVFAKR
-252 KSVSV
+252 SIAV

-263 LNPASFLIMNL
+263 LNPASFFIMNM

-313 MAELLVSFNKAAA
+313 MAELLISFNKAAA

-339 EITDGSETA
+339 EITDGEKPLEVQEQA
-348 AVRTDVPAVAFDHVT
+348 PVLAFDHVT
-363 FAYPGGGEAAL
+363 FAYPDGGEAAI
-374 HDISFSLNAGETL
+374 HDISFSLRAGETL
-387 GIIGGTGSGKSTVA
+387 GIIGGTGSGKSTIA
-401 NLIPRFYDATRGSVQ
+401 NLIPRFYDTTEGTVR
-416 IYGKDVRSYDLRSLR
+416 IYGEDVRSYTLDSLR
-431 QLIGVVP
+431 QVIGVVP
-438 QKALLVSGTIG
+438 QKASLVSGTIAE
-449 DNLRWGREDAP
+449 NLRWGDAAA
-460 DQTLVQA
+460 DDAELEHA
-467 CQIAQA
+467 CKIAQA
-473 WEFVSQTKDG
+473 WEFVSQTSRG
-483 LETSVAQGGR
+483 LETKVTQGGR

-502 LTIARALVGAPEIL
+502 LTIARALVGHPKLL

-521 MSALDYATDLA
+521 MSALDYATDLE
-532 LRQALQKELPQT
+532 LRRQLAAEMGDV
-544 TKIVISQRAT
+544 TKIMISQRAT

-560 HILVMEDGRCVGYGT
+560 HILVMDDGKCVGYGT
-575 HETLLTDCPVY
+575 HEELLVQCPVY
-586 EEIYRMQM
+586 ADIYHTQM

>member
-1 MENAASHL
+1 MKP
-9 ELDTEQT
+9 
-16 FKKKGRNKHMKR
+16 KKAGSVRR

-68 IASGDGGY
+68 IANRDTGY
-76 ICRMGGVLILLAAC
+76 IWKMGGAMFLLAAC
-90 GLCFALICQY
+90 GLAFALICQY
-100 FAAKCAYGFGTA
+100 YASKCAYGFGTA
-112 LRSAMYRHVN
+112 LRRALYRHVN

-130 RLGTASLIT
+130 RIGTASLIT
-139 RITSDTNSVQSGLNM
+139 RITSDSNTVQSGLNM

-169 AVMAMRIDLKLSLV
+169 AIMAMRIDLKLSII

-192 GLLYGVTRWTVPRYG
+192 VLLYSVTCWTIPRYG
-207 ENQSRLDQIARHTR
+207 ENQGKLDNIARHTR

-232 FSRQE
+232 FSRQD
-237 EEIASYRQDCDTFAR
+237 EEIESYRNDCDVFAKR
-252 KSVSV
+252 SIAV

-263 LNPASFLIMNL
+263 LNPASFFIMNM

-286 VDTGHLTQ
+286 VETGHLTQ

-313 MAELLVSFNKAAA
+313 MAELLISFNKAAA

-339 EITDGSETA
+339 EITDGEKPLTVQEQA
-348 AVRTDVPAVAFDHVT
+348 PVLAFDHVT
-363 FAYPGGGEAAL
+363 FAYPDGGEAAI
-374 HDISFSLNAGETL
+374 HDISFSLRAGETL
-387 GIIGGTGSGKSTVA
+387 GIIGGTGSGKSTIA
-401 NLIPRFYDATRGSVQ
+401 NLIPRFYDTTEGTVR
-416 IYGKDVRSYDLRSLR
+416 IYGEDVRSYTLDSLR
-431 QLIGVVP
+431 QVIGVVP
-438 QKALLVSGTIG
+438 QKASLVSGTIAE
-449 DNLRWGREDAP
+449 NLRWGDAAA
-460 DQTLVQA
+460 DDAELEHA
-467 CQIAQA
+467 CKIAQA
-473 WEFVSQTKDG
+473 WEFVSQTSRG
-483 LETSVAQGGR
+483 LETKVTQGGR

-502 LTIARALVGAPEIL
+502 LTIARALVGHPKLL

-521 MSALDYATDLA
+521 MSALDYATDLE
-532 LRQALQKELPQT
+532 LRRQLAAEMGDV
-544 TKIVISQRAT
+544 TKIMISQRAT

-560 HILVMEDGRCVGYGT
+560 HILVMDDGKCVGYGT
-575 HETLLTDCPVY
+575 HDELLVQCPVY
-586 EEIYRMQM
+586 ADIYHTQM

>member
-1 MENAASHL
+1 MKP
-9 ELDTEQT
+9 
-16 FKKKGRNKHMKR
+16 KKAGSVRR

-52 FELIVPLVT
+52 FELIVPLAT

-68 IASGDGGY
+68 IANRDTGY
-76 ICRMGGVLILLAAC
+76 IWKMGGAMFLLAAC
-90 GLCFALICQY
+90 GLAFALICQY
-100 FAAKCAYGFGTA
+100 YASKCAYGFGTA
-112 LRSAMYRHVN
+112 LRRALYRHVN

-130 RLGTASLIT
+130 RIGTASLIT
-139 RITSDTNSVQSGLNM
+139 RITSDSNTVQSGLNM

-169 AVMAMRIDLKLSLV
+169 AIMAMRIDLKLSII

-192 GLLYGVTRWTVPRYG
+192 VLLYSVTCWTIPRYG
-207 ENQSRLDQIARHTR
+207 ENQGKLDNIARHTR

-232 FSRQE
+232 FSRQD
-237 EEIASYRQDCDTFAR
+237 EEIESYRNDCDVFAKR
-252 KSVSV
+252 SIAV

-263 LNPASFLIMNL
+263 LNPASFFIMNM

-313 MAELLVSFNKAAA
+313 MAELLISFNKAAA

-339 EITDGSETA
+339 EITDGEKPLTVQEQA
-348 AVRTDVPAVAFDHVT
+348 PVLAFDHVT
-363 FAYPGGGEAAL
+363 FAYPDGGEAAI
-374 HDISFSLNAGETL
+374 HDISFSLRAGETL
-387 GIIGGTGSGKSTVA
+387 GIIGGTGSGKSTIA
-401 NLIPRFYDATRGSVQ
+401 NLIPRFYDTTEGTVR
-416 IYGKDVRSYDLRSLR
+416 IYGEDVRSYTLDSLR
-431 QLIGVVP
+431 QVIGVVP
-438 QKALLVSGTIG
+438 QKASLVSGTIAE
-449 DNLRWGREDAP
+449 NLRWGDAAA
-460 DQTLVQA
+460 DDAELEHA
-467 CQIAQA
+467 CKIAQA
-473 WEFVSQTKDG
+473 WEFVSQTSRG
-483 LETSVAQGGR
+483 LETKVTQGGR

-502 LTIARALVGAPEIL
+502 LTIARALVGHPKLL

-521 MSALDYATDLA
+521 MSALDYATDLE
-532 LRQALQKELPQT
+532 LRRQLAAEMGDV
-544 TKIVISQRAT
+544 TKIMISQRAT

-560 HILVMEDGRCVGYGT
+560 HILVMDDGKCVGYGT
-575 HETLLTDCPVY
+575 HDELLVQCPVY
-586 EEIYRMQM
+586 ADIYHTQM

>member
-1 MENAASHL
+1 
-9 ELDTEQT
+9 
-16 FKKKGRNKHMKR
+16 MKR
-28 LLPYMKGYWKECILG
+28 LIPYMKGYWKECILG
-43 PIFKLLEAI
+43 PVFKLLEAI

-61 AKMIDVG
+61 AKIIDVG
-68 IASGDGGY
+68 IANRDVGY
-76 ICRMGGVLILLAAC
+76 IWKMGGVMLILAAC
-90 GLCFALICQY
+90 GLCFAVICQY

-112 LRSAMYRHVN
+112 LRRELYHHVN
-122 TLSHSAVD
+122 TLSHSEID

-139 RITSDTNSVQSGLNM
+139 RITSDTNTVQSGLNM
-154 MIRLATRCPF
+154 LIRLATRCPF

-169 AVMAMRIDLKLSLV
+169 AIMAMRIDLKLSV
-183 FLIAIPIIG
+183 IFLIAIPVIG
-192 GLLYGVTRWTVPRYG
+192 ILLYSVTSWTIPQYG
-207 ENQSRLDQIARHTR
+207 KNQSKLDNIARHTR

-232 FSRQE
+232 FSRQQ
-237 EEIASYRQDCDTFAR
+237 EEIDSYREDCDVFAR
-252 KSVSV
+252 RSIIV
-257 GRVGAI
+257 GRVGSI
-263 LNPASFLIMNL
+263 LNPASFFIMNM

-339 EITDGSETA
+339 DIRSGSLTA
-348 AVRTDVPAVAFDHVT
+348 TEKEQVPVLTFDHVT
-363 FAYPGGGEAAL
+363 FAYPDGGEPAL

-387 GIIGGTGSGKSTVA
+387 GIIGGTGSGKSTII
-401 NLIPRFYDATRGSVQ
+401 NLIPRFYDVTEGSVQ
-416 IYGKDVRSYDLRSLR
+416 LYGEDVRKYTLDSLR
-431 QLIGVVP
+431 DLIGVVP
-438 QKALLVSGTIG
+438 QKASLVSGTIA
-449 DNLRWGREDAP
+449 DNLRWGNADA
-460 DQTLVQA
+460 DENQMIEA

-473 WEFVSQTKDG
+473 WEFVSQTENG
-483 LETSVAQGGR
+483 LQTPVAQGGR

-502 LTIARALVGAPEIL
+502 LTIARAITGKPSVL

-532 LRQALQKELPQT
+532 LRRALQTKMQNV
-544 TKIVISQRAT
+544 TKIIVSQRAT

-560 HILVMEDGRCVGYGT
+560 HILVMDDGTCVGYGT
-575 HETLLTDCPVY
+575 HDQLLEHCPVY
-586 EEIYRMQM
+586 ADIYRTQM

>member
-1 MENAASHL
+1 MKP
-9 ELDTEQT
+9 
-16 FKKKGRNKHMKR
+16 KKAGSVRR

-68 IASGDGGY
+68 IANRDTGY
-76 ICRMGGVLILLAAC
+76 IWKMGGAMFLLAAC
-90 GLCFALICQY
+90 GLAFALICQY
-100 FAAKCAYGFGTA
+100 YASKCAYGFGTA
-112 LRSAMYRHVN
+112 LRRALYRHVN

-130 RLGTASLIT
+130 RIGTASLIT
-139 RITSDTNSVQSGLNM
+139 RITSDSNTVQSGLNM

-169 AVMAMRIDLKLSLV
+169 AIMAMRIDLKLSII

-192 GLLYGVTRWTVPRYG
+192 VLLYSVTCWTIPRYG
-207 ENQSRLDQIARHTR
+207 ENQGKLDNIARHTR

-232 FSRQE
+232 FSRQD
-237 EEIASYRQDCDTFAR
+237 EEIESYRNDCDVFAKR
-252 KSVSV
+252 SIAV

-263 LNPASFLIMNL
+263 LNPASFFIMNM

-313 MAELLVSFNKAAA
+313 MAELLISFNKAAA

-339 EITDGSETA
+339 EITDGEKPLTVQEQA
-348 AVRTDVPAVAFDHVT
+348 PVLAFDHVT
-363 FAYPGGGEAAL
+363 FAYPDGGEAAI
-374 HDISFSLNAGETL
+374 HDISFSLRAGETL
-387 GIIGGTGSGKSTVA
+387 GIIGGTGSGKSTIA
-401 NLIPRFYDATRGSVQ
+401 NLIPRFYDTTEGTVR
-416 IYGKDVRSYDLRSLR
+416 IYGEDVRSYTLDSLR
-431 QLIGVVP
+431 QIIGVVP
-438 QKALLVSGTIG
+438 QKASLFSGTIAE
-449 DNLRWGREDAP
+449 NLRWGDAAA
-460 DQTLVQA
+460 DDAELEHA
-467 CQIAQA
+467 CKIAQA
-473 WEFVSQTKDG
+473 WEFVSQTSRG
-483 LETSVAQGGR
+483 LETKVTQGGR

-502 LTIARALVGAPEIL
+502 LTIARALVGHPKLL

-521 MSALDYATDLA
+521 MSALDYATDLE
-532 LRQALQKELPQT
+532 LRRQLAAEMGDV
-544 TKIVISQRAT
+544 TKIMISQRAT

-560 HILVMEDGRCVGYGT
+560 HILVMDDGRCVGYGT
-575 HETLLTDCPVY
+575 HDELLVQCPVY
-586 EEIYRMQM
+586 ADIYHTQM

>member
-1 MENAASHL
+1 
-9 ELDTEQT
+9 
-16 FKKKGRNKHMKR
+16 MKR

-43 PIFKLLEAI
+43 PVFKLLEAI

-68 IASGDGGY
+68 IANRDMGY
-76 ICRMGGVLILLAAC
+76 IWRMGGLMIVLAAC
-90 GLCFALICQY
+90 GLLFALICQY
-100 FAAKCAYGFGTA
+100 FASKCAYGFGTA
-112 LRSAMYRHVN
+112 LRSALYRHVN
-122 TLSHSAVD
+122 TLSHSALD
-130 RLGTASLIT
+130 RIGTASLIT
-139 RITSDTNSVQSGLNM
+139 RITSDTNTVQSGLNM

-169 AVMAMRIDLKLSLV
+169 AIMAMRIDLKLSV
-183 FLIAIPIIG
+183 IFLIAIPIIG
-192 GLLYGVTRWTVPRYG
+192 VLLYGVTCWTIPRYG
-207 ENQSRLDQIARHTR
+207 ENQGKLDNIARHTR

-237 EEIASYRQDCDTFAR
+237 EEIASYREDCDVFAKR
-252 KSVSV
+252 SIAV

-280 WFGGIR
+280 WFGGVR

-313 MAELLVSFNKAAA
+313 MAELLISFNKAAA
-326 SAKRISDVLAEEP
+326 SAKRVSDILAEEP
-339 EITDGSETA
+339 DIVGGDA
-348 AVRTDVPAVAFDHVT
+348 ALDFRQEQPVLEFDHVT

-374 HDISFSLNAGETL
+374 SDISFSLLPGETL
-387 GIIGGTGSGKSTVA
+387 GIIGGTGSGKSTIA
-401 NLIPRFYDATRGSVQ
+401 NLIPRFYDTKEGSVR
-416 IYGKDVRSYDLRSLR
+416 ICGKDVRSYALEELR
-431 QLIGVVP
+431 QFVGVVP
-438 QKALLVSGTIG
+438 QRASLVTGTIA
-449 DNLRWGREDAP
+449 DNLRWGNPDA
-460 DQTLVQA
+460 DTAELEQA
-467 CQIAQA
+467 CKIAQA
-473 WEFVSQTKDG
+473 WEFVSRTPQG
-483 LETSVAQGGR
+483 LETPVTQGGR

-502 LTIARALVGAPEIL
+502 LTIARAMVGAPKLL

-532 LRQALQKELPQT
+532 LRRALAEKMQDV

-560 HILVMEDGRCVGYGT
+560 HILVMEDGKCVGYGT
-575 HETLLTDCPVY
+575 HEELLVQCPVY
-586 EEIYRMQM
+586 AEIFQTQM

>member
-1 MENAASHL
+1 MKP
-9 ELDTEQT
+9 
-16 FKKKGRNKHMKR
+16 KKAGSVRR

-68 IASGDGGY
+68 IANRDTGY
-76 ICRMGGVLILLAAC
+76 IWKMGGAMFLLAAC
-90 GLCFALICQY
+90 GLAFALICQY
-100 FAAKCAYGFGTA
+100 YASKCAYGFGTA
-112 LRSAMYRHVN
+112 LRRALYRHVN

-130 RLGTASLIT
+130 RIGTASLIT
-139 RITSDTNSVQSGLNM
+139 RITSDSNTVQSGLNM

-169 AVMAMRIDLKLSLV
+169 AIMAMRIDLKLSII

-192 GLLYGVTRWTVPRYG
+192 VLLYSVTCWTIPRYG
-207 ENQSRLDQIARHTR
+207 ENQGKLDNIARHTR

-232 FSRQE
+232 FSRQD
-237 EEIASYRQDCDTFAR
+237 EEIESYRNDCDVFAKR
-252 KSVSV
+252 SIAV

-263 LNPASFLIMNL
+263 LNPASFFIMNM

-313 MAELLVSFNKAAA
+313 MAELLISFNKAAA

-339 EITDGSETA
+339 EITDGEKSLTVQEQA
-348 AVRTDVPAVAFDHVT
+348 PVLAFDHVT
-363 FAYPGGGEAAL
+363 FAYPDGGEAAI
-374 HDISFSLNAGETL
+374 HDISFSLRAGETL
-387 GIIGGTGSGKSTVA
+387 GIIGGTGSGKSTIA
-401 NLIPRFYDATRGSVQ
+401 NLIPRFYDTTEGTVR
-416 IYGKDVRSYDLRSLR
+416 IYGEDVRSYTLDSLR
-431 QLIGVVP
+431 QVIGVVP
-438 QKALLVSGTIG
+438 QKASLVSGTIAE
-449 DNLRWGREDAP
+449 NLRWGDASA
-460 DQTLVQA
+460 DDAELEHA
-467 CQIAQA
+467 CKIAQA
-473 WEFVSQTKDG
+473 WEFVSQTSRG
-483 LETSVAQGGR
+483 LETKVTQGGR

-502 LTIARALVGAPEIL
+502 LTIARALVGHPKLL

-521 MSALDYATDLA
+521 MSALDYATDLE
-532 LRQALQKELPQT
+532 LRRQLAAEMGNV
-544 TKIVISQRAT
+544 TKIMISQRAT

-560 HILVMEDGRCVGYGT
+560 HILVMDDGKCVGYGT
-575 HETLLTDCPVY
+575 HDELLVQCPVY
-586 EEIYRMQM
+586 ADIYHTQM

>member
-1 MENAASHL
+1 MKP
-9 ELDTEQT
+9 
-16 FKKKGRNKHMKR
+16 KKAGSVRR

-68 IASGDGGY
+68 ITNRDTGY
-76 ICRMGGVLILLAAC
+76 IWKMGGAMFLLAAC
-90 GLCFALICQY
+90 GLVFALICQY
-100 FAAKCAYGFGTA
+100 YASKCAYGFGTA
-112 LRSAMYRHVN
+112 LRRALYRHVN

-130 RLGTASLIT
+130 RIGTASLIT
-139 RITSDTNSVQSGLNM
+139 RITSDSNTVQSGLNM
-154 MIRLATRCPF
+154 VIRLATRCPF

-169 AVMAMRIDLKLSLV
+169 AIMAMRIDLKLSII

-192 GLLYGVTRWTVPRYG
+192 VLLYSVTCWTIPRYG
-207 ENQSRLDQIARHTR
+207 ENQGKLDNIARHTR

-232 FSRQE
+232 FSRQD
-237 EEIASYRQDCDTFAR
+237 EEIESYRNDCDVFAKR
-252 KSVSV
+252 SIAV

-263 LNPASFLIMNL
+263 LNPASFFIMNM

-313 MAELLVSFNKAAA
+313 MAELLISFNKAAA

-339 EITDGSETA
+339 EITDGEKPLTVQEQA
-348 AVRTDVPAVAFDHVT
+348 PVLAFDHVT
-363 FAYPGGGEAAL
+363 FAYPDGGEAAI
-374 HDISFSLNAGETL
+374 HDISFSLRAGETL
-387 GIIGGTGSGKSTVA
+387 GIIGGTGSGKSTIA
-401 NLIPRFYDATRGSVQ
+401 NLIPRFYDTTEGTVR
-416 IYGKDVRSYDLRSLR
+416 IYGEDVRSYTLDSLR
-431 QLIGVVP
+431 QIIGVVP
-438 QKALLVSGTIG
+438 QKASLVSGTIAE
-449 DNLRWGREDAP
+449 NLRWGDAAA
-460 DQTLVQA
+460 DDAELEHA
-467 CQIAQA
+467 CKIAQA
-473 WEFVSQTKDG
+473 WEFVSQTSRG
-483 LETSVAQGGR
+483 LETKVTQGGR

-502 LTIARALVGAPEIL
+502 LTIARALVGHPKLL

-521 MSALDYATDLA
+521 MSALDYATDLE
-532 LRQALQKELPQT
+532 LRRQLAAEMGDV
-544 TKIVISQRAT
+544 TKIMISQRAT

-560 HILVMEDGRCVGYGT
+560 HILVMDDGRCVGYGT
-575 HETLLTDCPVY
+575 HDELLVQCPVY
-586 EEIYRMQM
+586 ADIYHTQM

>member
-1 MENAASHL
+1 MKP
-9 ELDTEQT
+9 
-16 FKKKGRNKHMKR
+16 KKAGSVRR

-68 IASGDGGY
+68 IANRDTGY
-76 ICRMGGVLILLAAC
+76 IWKMGGAMFLLAAC
-90 GLCFALICQY
+90 GLAFALICQY
-100 FAAKCAYGFGTA
+100 YASKCAYGFGTA
-112 LRSAMYRHVN
+112 LRRALYRHVN

-130 RLGTASLIT
+130 RIGTASLIT
-139 RITSDTNSVQSGLNM
+139 RITSDSNTVQSGLNM

-169 AVMAMRIDLKLSLV
+169 AIMAMRIDLKLSII

-192 GLLYGVTRWTVPRYG
+192 VLLYSVTCWTIPRYG
-207 ENQSRLDQIARHTR
+207 ENQGKLDNIARHTR

-232 FSRQE
+232 FSRQD
-237 EEIASYRQDCDTFAR
+237 EEIESYRNDCDVFAKR
-252 KSVSV
+252 SIAV

-263 LNPASFLIMNL
+263 LNPASFFIMNM

-313 MAELLVSFNKAAA
+313 MAELLISFNKAAA

-339 EITDGSETA
+339 EITDGEKPLTVQEQA
-348 AVRTDVPAVAFDHVT
+348 PVLAFDHVT
-363 FAYPGGGEAAL
+363 FAYPDGGEAAI
-374 HDISFSLNAGETL
+374 HDISFSLRAGETL
-387 GIIGGTGSGKSTVA
+387 GIIGGTGSGKSTIA
-401 NLIPRFYDATRGSVQ
+401 NLIPRFYDTTEGTVR
-416 IYGKDVRSYDLRSLR
+416 IYGEDVRSYTLDSLR
-431 QLIGVVP
+431 QIIGVVP
-438 QKALLVSGTIG
+438 QKASLVSGTIAE
-449 DNLRWGREDAP
+449 NLRWGDAAA
-460 DQTLVQA
+460 DDAELEHA
-467 CQIAQA
+467 CKIAQA
-473 WEFVSQTKDG
+473 WEFVSQTSRG
-483 LETSVAQGGR
+483 LETKVTQGGR

-502 LTIARALVGAPEIL
+502 LTIARALVGHPKLL

-521 MSALDYATDLA
+521 MSALDYATDLE
-532 LRQALQKELPQT
+532 LRRQLAAEMGDV
-544 TKIVISQRAT
+544 TKIMISQRAT

-560 HILVMEDGRCVGYGT
+560 HILVMDDGKCVGYGT
-575 HETLLTDCPVY
+575 HDELLVRCPVY
-586 EEIYRMQM
+586 ADIYHTQM

>member
-1 MENAASHL
+1 
-9 ELDTEQT
+9 
-16 FKKKGRNKHMKR
+16 MKR

-43 PIFKLLEAI
+43 PVFKLLEAI

-61 AKMIDVG
+61 ARMIDVG
-68 IASGDGGY
+68 IANRDMGY
-76 ICRMGGVLILLAAC
+76 IWRMGGLMIVLAAC
-90 GLCFALICQY
+90 GLLFALICQY
-100 FAAKCAYGFGTA
+100 FASKCAYGFGTA
-112 LRSAMYRHVN
+112 LRSALYRHVN
-122 TLSHSAVD
+122 TLSHSALD
-130 RLGTASLIT
+130 RIGTASLIT
-139 RITSDTNSVQSGLNM
+139 RITSDTNTVQSGLNM

-169 AVMAMRIDLKLSLV
+169 AIMAMRIDLKLSV
-183 FLIAIPIIG
+183 IFLIAIPIIG
-192 GLLYGVTRWTVPRYG
+192 VLLYGVTCWTIPRYG
-207 ENQSRLDQIARHTR
+207 ENQGKLDNIARHTR

-237 EEIASYRQDCDTFAR
+237 EEIASYREDCDVFAKR
-252 KSVSV
+252 SIAV

-280 WFGGIR
+280 WFGGVR

-313 MAELLVSFNKAAA
+313 MAELLISFNKAAA
-326 SAKRISDVLAEEP
+326 SAKRVSDILAEEP
-339 EITDGSETA
+339 DIVGGDA
-348 AVRTDVPAVAFDHVT
+348 ALDFRQDQPVLEFDHVT

-374 HDISFSLNAGETL
+374 SDISFSLLPGETL
-387 GIIGGTGSGKSTVA
+387 GIIGGTGSGKSTIA
-401 NLIPRFYDATRGSVQ
+401 NLIPRFYDTKEGSVR
-416 IYGKDVRSYDLRSLR
+416 ICGKDVRSYALEELR
-431 QLIGVVP
+431 QFVGVVP
-438 QKALLVSGTIG
+438 QRASLVTGTIA
-449 DNLRWGREDAP
+449 DNLRWGNPDA
-460 DQTLVQA
+460 DTAELEQA
-467 CQIAQA
+467 CKIAQA
-473 WEFVSQTKDG
+473 WEFVSQTPQG
-483 LETSVAQGGR
+483 LETPVTQGGR

-502 LTIARALVGAPEIL
+502 LTIARAMVGAPKLL

-532 LRQALQKELPQT
+532 LRRALAEKMQDV

-560 HILVMEDGRCVGYGT
+560 HILVMEDGKCVGYGT
-575 HETLLTDCPVY
+575 HEELLVQCPVY
-586 EEIYRMQM
+586 AEIFQTQM

>member
-1 MENAASHL
+1 MKP
-9 ELDTEQT
+9 
-16 FKKKGRNKHMKR
+16 KKAGSVRR

-68 IASGDGGY
+68 IANRDTGY
-76 ICRMGGVLILLAAC
+76 IWKMGGAMFLLAAC
-90 GLCFALICQY
+90 GLIFALICQY
-100 FAAKCAYGFGTA
+100 YASKCAYGFGTA
-112 LRSAMYRHVN
+112 LRRALYRHVN

-130 RLGTASLIT
+130 RIGTASLIT
-139 RITSDTNSVQSGLNM
+139 RITSDSNTVQSGLNM
-154 MIRLATRCPF
+154 VIRLATRCPF

-169 AVMAMRIDLKLSLV
+169 AIMAMRIDLKLSII

-192 GLLYGVTRWTVPRYG
+192 VLLYSVTCWTIPRYG
-207 ENQSRLDQIARHTR
+207 ENQGKLDNIARHTR

-232 FSRQE
+232 FSRQD
-237 EEIASYRQDCDTFAR
+237 EEIESYRNDCDVFAKR
-252 KSVSV
+252 SIAV

-263 LNPASFLIMNL
+263 LNPASFFIMNM

-313 MAELLVSFNKAAA
+313 MAELLISFNKAAA

-339 EITDGSETA
+339 EITDGEKPLEVQEQA
-348 AVRTDVPAVAFDHVT
+348 PVLAFDHVT
-363 FAYPGGGEAAL
+363 FAYPDGGEAAI
-374 HDISFSLNAGETL
+374 HDISFSLRAGETL
-387 GIIGGTGSGKSTVA
+387 GIIGGTGSGKSTIA
-401 NLIPRFYDATRGSVQ
+401 NLIPRFYDTTEGTVR
-416 IYGKDVRSYDLRSLR
+416 IYGEDVRSYTLDSLR
-431 QLIGVVP
+431 QVIGVVP
-438 QKALLVSGTIG
+438 QKASLVSGTIAE
-449 DNLRWGREDAP
+449 NLRWGDAAAG
-460 DQTLVQA
+460 DAELEHA
-467 CQIAQA
+467 CKIAQA
-473 WEFVSQTKDG
+473 WEFVSQTSEG
-483 LETSVAQGGR
+483 LETKVTQGGR

-502 LTIARALVGAPEIL
+502 LTIARALVGHPKLL

-521 MSALDYATDLA
+521 MSALDYATDLE
-532 LRQALQKELPQT
+532 LRRQLAAEMGDV
-544 TKIVISQRAT
+544 TKIMISQRAT

-560 HILVMEDGRCVGYGT
+560 HILVMDDGKCVGYGT
-575 HETLLTDCPVY
+575 HDELLVQCPVY
-586 EEIYRMQM
+586 ADIYHTQM

>member
-1 MENAASHL
+1 MKP
-9 ELDTEQT
+9 
-16 FKKKGRNKHMKR
+16 KKAGSVRR

-68 IASGDGGY
+68 IANRDTGY
-76 ICRMGGVLILLAAC
+76 IWKMGGAMFLLAAC
-90 GLCFALICQY
+90 GLAFALICQY
-100 FAAKCAYGFGTA
+100 YASKCAYGFGTA
-112 LRSAMYRHVN
+112 LRRALYRHVN

-130 RLGTASLIT
+130 RIGTASLIT
-139 RITSDTNSVQSGLNM
+139 RITSDSNTVQSGLNM
-154 MIRLATRCPF
+154 VIRLATRCPF

-169 AVMAMRIDLKLSLV
+169 AIMAMRIDLKLSII
-183 FLIAIPIIG
+183 FLIVIPIIG
-192 GLLYGVTRWTVPRYG
+192 VLLYSVTCWTIPRYG
-207 ENQSRLDQIARHTR
+207 ENQGKLDNIARHTR

-232 FSRQE
+232 FSRQD
-237 EEIASYRQDCDTFAR
+237 EEIESYRNDCDVFAKR
-252 KSVSV
+252 SIAV

-263 LNPASFLIMNL
+263 LNPASFFIMNM

-313 MAELLVSFNKAAA
+313 MAELLISFNKAAA

-339 EITDGSETA
+339 EITDGEKPLTVQEQA
-348 AVRTDVPAVAFDHVT
+348 PVLAFDHVT
-363 FAYPGGGEAAL
+363 FAYPDGGEAAI
-374 HDISFSLNAGETL
+374 HDISFSLRAGETL
-387 GIIGGTGSGKSTVA
+387 GIIGGTGSGKSTIA
-401 NLIPRFYDATRGSVQ
+401 NLIPRFYDTTEGTVR
-416 IYGKDVRSYDLRSLR
+416 IYGEDVRSYTLDSLR
-431 QLIGVVP
+431 QIIGVVP
-438 QKALLVSGTIG
+438 QKASLVSGTIAE
-449 DNLRWGREDAP
+449 NLRWGDAAA
-460 DQTLVQA
+460 DDAELEHA
-467 CQIAQA
+467 CKIAQA
-473 WEFVSQTKDG
+473 WEFVSQTSRG
-483 LETSVAQGGR
+483 LETKVTQGGR

-502 LTIARALVGAPEIL
+502 LTIARALVGHPKLL

-521 MSALDYATDLA
+521 MSALDYATDLE
-532 LRQALQKELPQT
+532 LRRQLAVEMGDV
-544 TKIVISQRAT
+544 TKIMISQRAT

-560 HILVMEDGRCVGYGT
+560 HILVMDDGKCVGYGT
-575 HETLLTDCPVY
+575 HDELLVQCPVY
-586 EEIYRMQM
+586 ADIYHTQM

>member
-1 MENAASHL
+1 
-9 ELDTEQT
+9 
-16 FKKKGRNKHMKR
+16 MKR

-43 PIFKLLEAI
+43 PVFKLLEAI

-68 IASGDGGY
+68 IANHDAGY
-76 ICRMGGVLILLAAC
+76 IWRMGGVMILLAAC
-90 GLCFALICQY
+90 GLGFALTCQY
-100 FAAKCAYGFGTA
+100 FASKCAYGFGTA
-112 LRSAMYRHVN
+112 LRSALYRHVN
-122 TLSHSAVD
+122 TLSHSTVD
-130 RLGTASLIT
+130 RIGTASLIT
-139 RITSDTNSVQSGLNM
+139 RITSDTNTVQSGLNM

-169 AVMAMRIDLKLSLV
+169 AVMAMRIDLKLSIV
-183 FLIAIPIIG
+183 FLIAIPVIG
-192 GLLYGVTRWTVPRYG
+192 VLLYSVTRWTIPRYG
-207 ENQSRLDQIARHTR
+207 ENQGKLDNIARHTR

-237 EEIASYRQDCDTFAR
+237 EEIASYREDCNVFAKR
-252 KSVSV
+252 SVAV

-280 WFGGIR
+280 WFGGVR

-300 VNYMTQIALSMVR
+300 VNYMTQISLSMVR

-326 SAKRISDVLAEEP
+326 SAKRVSDILAEEP
-339 EITDGSETA
+339 DIVGGNQELTVKS
-348 AVRTDVPAVAFDHVT
+348 DVPVIAFDHVT
-363 FAYPGGGEAAL
+363 FAYPGGGEPAL
-374 HDISFSLNAGETL
+374 HDISFTLQAGETL
-387 GIIGGTGSGKSTVA
+387 GIIGGTGSGKSTIA
-401 NLIPRFYDATRGSVQ
+401 GLIPRFYDATEGTVRL
-416 IYGKDVRSYDLRSLR
+416 YGEDVRSYTLDSLR
-431 QLIGVVP
+431 KIIGVVP
-438 QKALLVSGTIG
+438 QKASLVSGTIG
-449 DNLRWGREDAP
+449 ENLRWGNASASDTE
-460 DQTLVQA
+460 LENA
-467 CQIAQA
+467 CRIAQA
-473 WEFVSQTKDG
+473 WEFVSQTPKG
-483 LETSVAQGGR
+483 LETQVTQGGR

-502 LTIARALVGAPEIL
+502 LTIARALVGHPQVL

-532 LRQALQKELPQT
+532 LRRELASEMSDV

-560 HILVMEDGRCVGYGT
+560 HILVVDDGRCVGYGK
-575 HETLLTDCPVY
+575 HEELLEQCPVY
-586 EEIYRMQM
+586 AEIYHTQM

>member
-1 MENAASHL
+1 MKP
-9 ELDTEQT
+9 
-16 FKKKGRNKHMKR
+16 KKAGSVRR

-68 IASGDGGY
+68 IANRDTGY
-76 ICRMGGVLILLAAC
+76 IWKMGGAMFLLAAC
-90 GLCFALICQY
+90 GLIFALICQY
-100 FAAKCAYGFGTA
+100 YASKCAYGFGTA
-112 LRSAMYRHVN
+112 LRRALYRHVN

-130 RLGTASLIT
+130 RIGTASLIT
-139 RITSDTNSVQSGLNM
+139 RITSDSNTVQSGLNM

-169 AVMAMRIDLKLSLV
+169 AIMAMRIDLKLSII

-192 GLLYGVTRWTVPRYG
+192 VLLYSVTCWTIPRYG
-207 ENQSRLDQIARHTR
+207 ENQGKLDNIARHTR

-232 FSRQE
+232 FSRQD
-237 EEIASYRQDCDTFAR
+237 EEIESYRNDCDVFAKR
-252 KSVSV
+252 SIAV

-263 LNPASFLIMNL
+263 LNPASFFIMNM

-313 MAELLVSFNKAAA
+313 MAELLISFNKAAA

-339 EITDGSETA
+339 EITDGEKSLTVQEQA
-348 AVRTDVPAVAFDHVT
+348 PVLAFDHVT
-363 FAYPGGGEAAL
+363 FAYPDGGEAAI
-374 HDISFSLNAGETL
+374 HDISFSLRAGETL
-387 GIIGGTGSGKSTVA
+387 GIIGGTGSGKSTIA
-401 NLIPRFYDATRGSVQ
+401 NLIPRFYDTTEGTVR
-416 IYGKDVRSYDLRSLR
+416 IYGEDVRSYTLDSLR
-431 QLIGVVP
+431 QIIGVVP
-438 QKALLVSGTIG
+438 QKASLVSGTIAE
-449 DNLRWGREDAP
+449 NLRWGDASA
-460 DQTLVQA
+460 DDAELEHA
-467 CQIAQA
+467 CKIAQA
-473 WEFVSQTKDG
+473 WEFVSQTSRG
-483 LETSVAQGGR
+483 LETKVTQGGR

-502 LTIARALVGAPEIL
+502 LTIARALVGHPKLL

-521 MSALDYATDLA
+521 MSALDYATDLE
-532 LRQALQKELPQT
+532 LRRQLAAEMGDV
-544 TKIVISQRAT
+544 TKIMISQRAT

-560 HILVMEDGRCVGYGT
+560 HILVMDDGKCVGYGT
-575 HETLLTDCPVY
+575 HDELLVQCPVY
-586 EEIYRMQM
+586 ADIYHTQM

>member
-1 MENAASHL
+1 MKP
-9 ELDTEQT
+9 
-16 FKKKGRNKHMKR
+16 KKAGSVRR

-68 IASGDGGY
+68 IANRDTGY
-76 ICRMGGVLILLAAC
+76 IWKMGGAMFLLAAC
-90 GLCFALICQY
+90 GLAFALICQY
-100 FAAKCAYGFGTA
+100 YASKCAYGFGTA
-112 LRSAMYRHVN
+112 LRRALYRHVN

-130 RLGTASLIT
+130 RIGTASLIT
-139 RITSDTNSVQSGLNM
+139 RITSDSNTVQSGLNM

-169 AVMAMRIDLKLSLV
+169 AIMAMRIDLKLSII

-192 GLLYGVTRWTVPRYG
+192 VLLYSVTCWTIPRYG
-207 ENQSRLDQIARHTR
+207 ENQGKLDNIARHTR

-232 FSRQE
+232 FSRQD
-237 EEIASYRQDCDTFAR
+237 EEIESYRNDCDVFAKR
-252 KSVSV
+252 SIAV

-263 LNPASFLIMNL
+263 LNPASFFIMNM

-313 MAELLVSFNKAAA
+313 MAELLSSFNKAAA

-339 EITDGSETA
+339 EITDGEKPLTVQEQA
-348 AVRTDVPAVAFDHVT
+348 PVLAFDHVT
-363 FAYPGGGEAAL
+363 FAYPDGGEAAI
-374 HDISFSLNAGETL
+374 HDISFSLRAGETL
-387 GIIGGTGSGKSTVA
+387 GIIGGTGSGKSTIA
-401 NLIPRFYDATRGSVQ
+401 NLIPRFYDTTEGTVR
-416 IYGKDVRSYDLRSLR
+416 IYGEDVRSYTLDSLR
-431 QLIGVVP
+431 QIIGVVP
-438 QKALLVSGTIG
+438 QKASLVSGTIAE
-449 DNLRWGREDAP
+449 NLRWGDAAA
-460 DQTLVQA
+460 DDAELEHA
-467 CQIAQA
+467 CKIAQA
-473 WEFVSQTKDG
+473 WEFVSQTSRG
-483 LETSVAQGGR
+483 LETKVTQGGR

-502 LTIARALVGAPEIL
+502 LTIARALVGHPKLL

-521 MSALDYATDLA
+521 MSALDYATDLE
-532 LRQALQKELPQT
+532 LRRQLAAEMGDV
-544 TKIVISQRAT
+544 TKIMISQRAT

-560 HILVMEDGRCVGYGT
+560 HILVMDDGRCVGYGT
-575 HETLLTDCPVY
+575 HDELLVQCPVY
-586 EEIYRMQM
+586 ADIYHTQM

>member
-1 MENAASHL
+1 MKP
-9 ELDTEQT
+9 
-16 FKKKGRNKHMKR
+16 KKAGSVRR

-68 IASGDGGY
+68 ITNRDTGY
-76 ICRMGGVLILLAAC
+76 IWKMGGAMFLLAAC
-90 GLCFALICQY
+90 GLVFALICQY
-100 FAAKCAYGFGTA
+100 YASKCAYGFGTA
-112 LRSAMYRHVN
+112 LRRALYRHVN

-130 RLGTASLIT
+130 RIGTASLIT
-139 RITSDTNSVQSGLNM
+139 RITSDSNTVQSGLNM

-169 AVMAMRIDLKLSLV
+169 AIMAMRIDLKLSII

-192 GLLYGVTRWTVPRYG
+192 VLLYSVTCWTIPRYG
-207 ENQSRLDQIARHTR
+207 ENQGKLDNIARHTR

-232 FSRQE
+232 FSRQD
-237 EEIASYRQDCDTFAR
+237 EEIESYRNDCDVFAKR
-252 KSVSV
+252 SIAV

-263 LNPASFLIMNL
+263 LNPASFFIMNM

-313 MAELLVSFNKAAA
+313 MAELLISFNKAAA

-339 EITDGSETA
+339 EITDGEKPLEVQEQA
-348 AVRTDVPAVAFDHVT
+348 PVLAFDHVT
-363 FAYPGGGEAAL
+363 FAYPDGGEAAI
-374 HDISFSLNAGETL
+374 HDISFSLRAGETL
-387 GIIGGTGSGKSTVA
+387 GIIGGTGSGKSTIA
-401 NLIPRFYDATRGSVQ
+401 NLIPRFYDTTEGTVR
-416 IYGKDVRSYDLRSLR
+416 IYGEDVRSYTLDSLR
-431 QLIGVVP
+431 QVIGVVP
-438 QKALLVSGTIG
+438 QKASLVSGTIAE
-449 DNLRWGREDAP
+449 NLRWGDAAA
-460 DQTLVQA
+460 DDAELEHA
-467 CQIAQA
+467 CKIAQA
-473 WEFVSQTKDG
+473 WEFVSQTSRG
-483 LETSVAQGGR
+483 LETKVTQGGR

-502 LTIARALVGAPEIL
+502 LTIARALVGHPKLL

-521 MSALDYATDLA
+521 MSALDYATDLE
-532 LRQALQKELPQT
+532 LRRQLAAEMGDV
-544 TKIVISQRAT
+544 TKIMISQRAT

-560 HILVMEDGRCVGYGT
+560 HILVMDGWKVCGLWHT
-575 HETLLTDCPVY
+575 
-586 EEIYRMQM
+586 
-594 Q
+594 

>member
-1 MENAASHL
+1 MKP
-9 ELDTEQT
+9 
-16 FKKKGRNKHMKR
+16 KKAGSVRR

-68 IASGDGGY
+68 IANRDTGY
-76 ICRMGGVLILLAAC
+76 IWEMGGAMFLLAAC
-90 GLCFALICQY
+90 GLAFALICQY
-100 FAAKCAYGFGTA
+100 YASKCAYGFGTA
-112 LRSAMYRHVN
+112 LRRALYRHVN

-130 RLGTASLIT
+130 RIGTASLIT
-139 RITSDTNSVQSGLNM
+139 RITSDSNTVQSGLNM

-169 AVMAMRIDLKLSLV
+169 AIMAMRIDLKLSII

-192 GLLYGVTRWTVPRYG
+192 VLLYSVTCWTIPRYG
-207 ENQSRLDQIARHTR
+207 ENQGKLDNIARHTR

-232 FSRQE
+232 FSRQD
-237 EEIASYRQDCDTFAR
+237 EEIESYRNDCDVFAKR
-252 KSVSV
+252 SIAV

-263 LNPASFLIMNL
+263 LNPASFFIMNM

-313 MAELLVSFNKAAA
+313 MAELLISFNKAAA

-339 EITDGSETA
+339 EITDGEKPLTVQEQA
-348 AVRTDVPAVAFDHVT
+348 PVLAFDHVT
-363 FAYPGGGEAAL
+363 FAYPDGGEAAI
-374 HDISFSLNAGETL
+374 HDISFSLRAGETL
-387 GIIGGTGSGKSTVA
+387 GIIGGTGSGKSTIA
-401 NLIPRFYDATRGSVQ
+401 NLIPRFYDTTEGTVR
-416 IYGKDVRSYDLRSLR
+416 IYGEDVRSYTLDSLR
-431 QLIGVVP
+431 QIIGVVP
-438 QKALLVSGTIG
+438 QKASLVSSTIAE
-449 DNLRWGREDAP
+449 NLRWGDAAA
-460 DQTLVQA
+460 DDAELEHA
-467 CQIAQA
+467 CKIAQA
-473 WEFVSQTKDG
+473 WEFVSQTSRG
-483 LETSVAQGGR
+483 LETKVTQGGR

-502 LTIARALVGAPEIL
+502 LTIARALVGHPKLL

-521 MSALDYATDLA
+521 MSALDYATDLE
-532 LRQALQKELPQT
+532 LRRQLAAEMGDV
-544 TKIVISQRAT
+544 TKIMISQRAT

-560 HILVMEDGRCVGYGT
+560 HILVMDDGKCVGYGT
-575 HETLLTDCPVY
+575 HDELLVQCPVY
-586 EEIYRMQM
+586 ADIYHTQM

>member
-1 MENAASHL
+1 
-9 ELDTEQT
+9 
-16 FKKKGRNKHMKR
+16 MKR

-43 PIFKLLEAI
+43 PVFKLLEAI

-61 AKMIDVG
+61 ARMIDVG
-68 IASGDGGY
+68 IAHRDMGY
-76 ICRMGGVLILLAAC
+76 IWRMGGLMIVLAAC
-90 GLCFALICQY
+90 GLLFALICQY
-100 FAAKCAYGFGTA
+100 FASKCAYGFGTA
-112 LRSAMYRHVN
+112 LRSALYRHVN
-122 TLSHSAVD
+122 TLSHSALD
-130 RLGTASLIT
+130 RIGTASLIT
-139 RITSDTNSVQSGLNM
+139 RITSDTNTVQSGLNM

-169 AVMAMRIDLKLSLV
+169 AIMAMRIDLKLSV
-183 FLIAIPIIG
+183 IFLIAIPIIG
-192 GLLYGVTRWTVPRYG
+192 VLLYGVTCWTIPRYG
-207 ENQSRLDQIARHTR
+207 ENQGKLDNIARHTR

-237 EEIASYRQDCDTFAR
+237 EEIASYREDCDVFAKR
-252 KSVSV
+252 SIAV

-280 WFGGIR
+280 WFGGVR

-313 MAELLVSFNKAAA
+313 MAELLISFNKAAA
-326 SAKRISDVLAEEP
+326 SAKRVSDILAEEP
-339 EITDGSETA
+339 DIVGGDA
-348 AVRTDVPAVAFDHVT
+348 ALNFRQEQPVLEFDHVT

-374 HDISFSLNAGETL
+374 SDISFSLLPGETL
-387 GIIGGTGSGKSTVA
+387 GIIGGTGSGKSTIA
-401 NLIPRFYDATRGSVQ
+401 NLIPRFYDTKEGSVR
-416 IYGKDVRSYDLRSLR
+416 ICGKDVRSYALEELR
-431 QLIGVVP
+431 QFVGVVP
-438 QKALLVSGTIG
+438 QRASLVTGTIA
-449 DNLRWGREDAP
+449 DNLRWGNPDA
-460 DQTLVQA
+460 DTAELEQA
-467 CQIAQA
+467 CKIAQA
-473 WEFVSQTKDG
+473 WEFVSQTPKG
-483 LETSVAQGGR
+483 LETPVTQGGR

-502 LTIARALVGAPEIL
+502 LTIARAMVGAPKLL

-532 LRQALQKELPQT
+532 LRRALAEKMQDV

-560 HILVMEDGRCVGYGT
+560 HILVMEDGKCVGYGT
-575 HETLLTDCPVY
+575 HEELLVQCPVY
-586 EEIYRMQM
+586 AEIFQTQM

>member
-1 MENAASHL
+1 MKP
-9 ELDTEQT
+9 
-16 FKKKGRNKHMKR
+16 KKAGSVRR

-68 IASGDGGY
+68 IANRDTGY
-76 ICRMGGVLILLAAC
+76 IWKMGGAMFLLAAC
-90 GLCFALICQY
+90 GLIFALICQY
-100 FAAKCAYGFGTA
+100 YASKCAYGFGTA
-112 LRSAMYRHVN
+112 LRRALYRHVN

-130 RLGTASLIT
+130 RIGTASLIT
-139 RITSDTNSVQSGLNM
+139 RITSDSNTVQSGLNM

-169 AVMAMRIDLKLSLV
+169 AIMAMRIDLKLSII

-192 GLLYGVTRWTVPRYG
+192 VLLYSVTCWTIPRYG
-207 ENQSRLDQIARHTR
+207 ENQGKLDNIARHTR

-232 FSRQE
+232 FSRQD
-237 EEIASYRQDCDTFAR
+237 EEIESYRNDCDVFAKR
-252 KSVSV
+252 SIAV

-263 LNPASFLIMNL
+263 LNPASFFIMNM

-313 MAELLVSFNKAAA
+313 MAELLISFNKAAA

-339 EITDGSETA
+339 EITDGEKPLTVQEQA
-348 AVRTDVPAVAFDHVT
+348 PVLAFDHVT
-363 FAYPGGGEAAL
+363 FAYPDGGETAI
-374 HDISFSLNAGETL
+374 HDISFSLRAGETL
-387 GIIGGTGSGKSTVA
+387 GIIGGTGSGKSTIA
-401 NLIPRFYDATRGSVQ
+401 NLIPRFYDTTEGTVR
-416 IYGKDVRSYDLRSLR
+416 IYGEDVRSYTLDSLR
-431 QLIGVVP
+431 QIIGVVP
-438 QKALLVSGTIG
+438 QKASLVSGTIAE
-449 DNLRWGREDAP
+449 NLRWGDAAA
-460 DQTLVQA
+460 DDAELEHA
-467 CQIAQA
+467 CKIAQA
-473 WEFVSQTKDG
+473 WEFVSQTSRG
-483 LETSVAQGGR
+483 LETKVTQGGR

-502 LTIARALVGAPEIL
+502 LTIARALVGHPKLL

-521 MSALDYATDLA
+521 MSALDYATDLE
-532 LRQALQKELPQT
+532 LRRQLAAEMGDV
-544 TKIVISQRAT
+544 TKIMISQRAT

-560 HILVMEDGRCVGYGT
+560 HILVMDDGKCVGYGT
-575 HETLLTDCPVY
+575 HDELLVQCPVY
-586 EEIYRMQM
+586 ADIYHTQM

>member
-1 MENAASHL
+1 MKP
-9 ELDTEQT
+9 
-16 FKKKGRNKHMKR
+16 KKAGSVRR

-52 FELIVPLVT
+52 FELIEPLVT

-68 IASGDGGY
+68 IANRDTGY
-76 ICRMGGVLILLAAC
+76 IWKMGGAMFLLAAC
-90 GLCFALICQY
+90 GLIFALICQY
-100 FAAKCAYGFGTA
+100 YASKCAYGFGTA
-112 LRSAMYRHVN
+112 LRRALYRHVN

-130 RLGTASLIT
+130 RIGTASLIT
-139 RITSDTNSVQSGLNM
+139 RITSDSNTVQSGLNM

-169 AVMAMRIDLKLSLV
+169 AIMAMRIDLKLSII

-192 GLLYGVTRWTVPRYG
+192 VLLYSVTCWTIPRYG
-207 ENQSRLDQIARHTR
+207 ENQGKLDNIARHTR

-232 FSRQE
+232 FSRQD
-237 EEIASYRQDCDTFAR
+237 EEIESYRNDCDVFAKR
-252 KSVSV
+252 SIAV

-263 LNPASFLIMNL
+263 LNPASFFIMNM

-313 MAELLVSFNKAAA
+313 MAELLISFNKAAA

-339 EITDGSETA
+339 EITDGEKPLTVQEQA
-348 AVRTDVPAVAFDHVT
+348 PVLAFDHVT
-363 FAYPGGGEAAL
+363 FAYPDGGEAAI
-374 HDISFSLNAGETL
+374 HDISFSLRAGETL
-387 GIIGGTGSGKSTVA
+387 GIIGGTGSGKSTIA
-401 NLIPRFYDATRGSVQ
+401 NLIPRFYDTTEGTVR
-416 IYGKDVRSYDLRSLR
+416 IYGEDVRSYTLDSLR
-431 QLIGVVP
+431 QIIGVVP
-438 QKALLVSGTIG
+438 QKASLVSGTIAE
-449 DNLRWGREDAP
+449 NLRWGDAAA
-460 DQTLVQA
+460 DDAELEHA
-467 CQIAQA
+467 CKIAQA
-473 WEFVSQTKDG
+473 WEFVSQTSRG
-483 LETSVAQGGR
+483 LETKVTQGGR

-502 LTIARALVGAPEIL
+502 LTIARALVGHPKLL

-521 MSALDYATDLA
+521 MSALDYATDLE
-532 LRQALQKELPQT
+532 LRRQLAVEMGDV
-544 TKIVISQRAT
+544 TKIMISQRAT

-560 HILVMEDGRCVGYGT
+560 HILVMDDGKCVGYGT
-575 HETLLTDCPVY
+575 HDELLVQCPVY
-586 EEIYRMQM
+586 ADIYHTQM